1 MKGKNDTMAKRILEN
16 GEIKDKKKINKS
28 RIAGMTLIAL
38 VVTIIVI
45 IILATVGITI
55 GLGSGGIIEKAQ
67 VSKDIVKLSEY
78 ESSIKMV
85 TASEYTKKMSNEKTG
100 KLKKLVKDT
109 LKTEEKWVKDV
120 EDVKDDENKIRVITV
135 ENYIIV
141 AQIWDD
147 GDLDIINS
155 GKDNEEPYPVI
166 SIDQE
171 VVDEN
176 TIKLKVIATV
186 TTTDKT
192 KGIDTVTFIN
202 TGDVVNNYRA
212 GDELTFNVTKSGKY
226 TFEAVTNMGKATKQS
241 VMVKIESAEA
251 DIQIASEP
259 TTSRNTLKT
268 GKLNGVDAGPIEVN
282 IDYGYTKLLKQYKL
296 GEDGTWTNVDSQ
308 NVKLKVT
315 DNMTVYARYFDGE
328 SKEVK
333 LTSYDVAN
341 VDNIAP
347 NAFGITATSTS
358 NSITVNASTID
369 TANKGAKVGI
379 SGVKEYLYRIFRNE
393 SWGEWQSSK
402 QFTDLPEGEYKVQ
415 AKAIDKAGN
424 ETISSNVVTLECKLQ
439 RAEVTFDNNDGSDK
453 KQTVSKVVGTELGEL
468 PTVSREGYEFA
479 GWYTDKTSGTR
490 VTENTVV
497 PETDVTYY
505 ARWTARN
512 DTKYTVIH
520 QQMNL
525 DGTTYTTVDTEEL
538 KGKTDSKVTPDVKS
552 YEGFTAPEKQEV
564 TIKAD
569 GSTSVTYKYTRN
581 KYTLTYNPNGG
592 SVSPTSIKADY
603 DEEITL
609 PTPTRKYT
617 ITYNTNGGS
626 SVTNSTVDYTFN
638 GWYTKASEGDKR
650 TYTKMPAYN
659 ETLYAQWASS
669 GIALPTTNKAG
680 YVLAGWYTDSALT
693 SEVTLSDGKYIPTAN
708 ITLYAKWEEV
718 VITLNPM
725 SFTYDGTEKKPETTV
740 KVGSKTLEKDKDYT
754 VEYKNNINVGT
765 ATVTIT
771 GKGSYEGVT
780 ATTTFKINE
789 KRITIP
795 AGKTLTY
802 NGEEQTGVDSKD
814 EYKFSGTIKATNAGT
829 YSATATLTDT
839 ANTKWSDE
847 TTEAKTISWKIN
859 AKKLSGNVTV
869 SDVED
874 KTYTG
879 SAITPEVEVKDTAR
893 NTVLT
898 KNTDYTISYKNN
910 VNAGTATIT
919 ITGKGN
925 YTGTVEKTF
934 KINGDENPIK
944 VTNKTVYTGST
955 VDLSTLVSDAQGDV
969 TFSIKTNGTTTASTL
984 SGSKL
989 TAGAMSATDDKDQT
1003 VVITAKAAGNGNYN
1017 PGNKEITITVQKY
1030 TATLTWNTTTPNS
1043 VEYGTTGKT
1052 ATATVKVTG
1061 GTAGKLTYTSG
1072 TINVLEIGTNTGA
1085 LTTKKVGSSD
1095 ITAKMTRTS
1104 TVKEASIKKT
1114 ITVTAKKIEIPTGK
1128 TLTYNGSEQIGV
1140 DSKAGYNLSGT
1151 VKATIAGTY
1160 NATASLAD
1168 TNNTQWS
1175 DGSTS
1180 AKNISWKINAKNLS
1194 GNVIISNIAD
1204 QTYTGSEI
1212 TPQPTVTDTA
1222 RNKTLTY
1229 NSDYTLR
1236 YNDNTTVGTATITIT
1251 GKGNYTGTVEKTF
1264 KIVKAIVAVPTQN
1277 GTLTYSGYEQSP
1289 KWNNYNTNLM
1299 TIGGMTTGIDAG
1311 SYNATFALKDKA
1323 NYQWNGGATGDK
1335 TVEWKIVQRENTIA
1349 VAGKT
1354 LTYNGK
1360 GQELVTVANAKGTVY
1375 YSIGTELTSNNYT
1388 TAGSTEIPKATNA
1401 NIEGYKV
1408 YYYCEGN
1415 INNKAKSGS
1424 VISKINKAINPIGIT
1439 NKTVYAG
1446 SVTDLTTAVV
1456 GAQGNVTF
1464 EMVSSGT
1471 TTASTLSGSKLTA
1484 GTMSTTDDNAQ
1495 TVVVKATAEGNN
1507 NYNAGSKNITITVQ
1521 KYSVSL
1527 SWTSSTPSNII
1538 YGTIGRTATV
1548 TATVAGG
1555 TKGKIT
1561 YTSGSTDV
1569 LEIDASTGALT
1580 TKKVGSSE
1588 ITASIERTSTVKP
1601 ATTKKKIAVVQNTN
1615 PITATAKTLTYN
1627 GKDQELISVSNA
1639 QGDVYYSVGTVL
1651 SSSNYK
1657 TAGSTTIPTR
1667 KDANVN
1673 GYVVYYYCEGN
1684 TNYSAKAGSV
1694 TTKINKASLT
1704 ITADNKTM
1712 TYGGTAP
1719 TYTYTGS
1726 GYVNSETASVL
1737 GGTASYTVKNSSGTT
1752 VTVSSTTAAGTYTI
1766 TPSGLSSSNYNITY
1780 KTGTLTI
1787 DRAKTAIASAAN
1799 KTYTGS
1805 EQTGVT
1811 GSGVTWTGTTKAT
1824 DAGTYTATATPDGN
1838 HAWSDGTT
1846 GAKSVSWTMSPKTLT
1861 VPASLAAKTYNGAS
1875 QASGISAPAGS
1886 SIVTA
1891 SSTTSATNVGTY
1903 NIVIQLSST
1912 KNYKWS
1918 DNTTTNKTITWKINA
1933 YNLSNATIASVSAQT
1948 YTGKAITPTPA
1959 VTVPIPSGKTT
1970 TLVSGT
1976 NYTYG
1981 YSANTNAGTATI
1993 TVTGKGNY
2001 TGTKNITFTI
2011 SRAKTAT
2018 ASAANKTYTG
2028 SEQIGVTGSG
2038 VTWTGTT
2045 KATDAGTYT
2054 ATATPDGNHA
2064 WSDGTTGAKSVSWT
2078 MSPKTLTVPASLAA
2092 KTYNGASQASGISA
2106 PAGSSIVTASSTT
2119 SATNVGTYNVVIQLS
2134 STKNYKWSD
2143 NTTANKTITWK
2154 INPKNL
2160 SGNVTVADVA
2170 AIKYTGNPI
2179 TPAPTVKD
2187 NARNVNLT
2195 PNTDYTISHS
2205 NNTNVGTATI
2215 TFTGKG
2221 NYTGTTTKTFTISK
2235 ATNPITVT
2243 AKTLKY
2249 TGSAQSLVTTANAQG
2264 TVYYSVG
2271 TALTSSNY
2279 STAGSTTIPTRTNV
2293 STSGYVVYYYCIGNS
2308 NYNAKSGNV
2317 TVNIAKIPA
2326 KNPTLTDVTVPYD
2339 TKAHAISVSGGSG
2352 GTIYYR
2358 ISSDNST
2365 WENWTTTKPTRTSV
2379 GTTYVQAYVKGD
2391 SNHSNSSATAS
2402 KKITIQTSYWKN
2414 KTKGTYYATTASA
2427 ISAAAANDTL
2437 ELQRNFT
2444 DAGTVSINKTLY
2456 INLNSYT
2463 WTKTTSTITIT
2474 SAGTVYLGADKG
2486 KITTSGAFNL
2496 ITNAGKF
2503 YLGGPNTFSGSLT
2516 RTNASSDYSVVY
2528 NTGTYSQAST
2538 STVITSTGIG
2548 IYNNGGDVSI
2558 QTGTIDANYHA
2569 IKNHAGTLEINGGGV
2584 TITGNKGTDVTWSA
2598 VCNDEGATMTLKSG
2612 TITGSNH
2619 QGISNYG
2626 TCTISGGTVKP
2637 GKASNAITNQS
2648 TGKVTITGG
2657 TISTTTGYAISSSST
2672 QTAAVSVTGGT
2683 ITSSTT
2689 NGTILN
2695 GASGTIT
2702 LSGGT
2707 ITNTNGTTG
2716 TTHSVVKN
2724 TSTGKIL
2731 ISGATVQKQGN
2742 GAIVYNTSTGTIQM
2756 NSGTIKAVTN
2766 AGYGIYSTS
2775 TGAVTMNG
2783 GTISSVNNGIDAK
2796 GNITVTGGTIRA
2808 IVGAIYQRGAGKT
2821 VTIGT
2826 SASTSASSPEIYGS
2840 VQGIY
2845 ATDTNGVTIYCYSG
2859 KIGVSG
2865 STGNPVIN
2873 NNGTTIIGSQVANKT
2888 KSPTIVF
2895 CSNNSDSNTP
2905 VVDTG
2910 TLVYYSGTL
2919 GSVGGRYYKVSSV
2932 SHIPLMFKA
2941 PNFVNETSG
2950 EGAVTYYGG
2959 TNNKN
2964 MSVVINGQTY
2974 YMGPY
2979 NSRTYTK

>member
-1 MKGKNDTMAKRILEN
+1 MKEKNDTMAKRILEN

-55 GLGSGGIIEKAQ
+55 GLGSGGVIEKAE

-78 ESSIKMV
+78 GTTIKMI
-85 TASEYTKKMSNEKTG
+85 TANEYTNKMSNEKTG
-100 KLKKLVKDT
+100 ELKELVKNTLKKD
-109 LKTEEKWVKDV
+109 EKWVKDV
-120 EDVKDDENKIRVITV
+120 EDVKGDENKIKVITV
-135 ENYIIV
+135 EDYIIV

-147 GDLDIINS
+147 GDLDIINA

-166 SIDQE
+166 SIGQE
-171 VVDEN
+171 VLDEN
-176 TIKLKVIATV
+176 TIKLKVIADV

-192 KGIDTVTFIN
+192 KGIDTVTFVN
-202 TGDVVNNYRA
+202 TGDAIKNYNK
-212 GDELTFNVTKSGKY
+212 GDVLTFNVTKSGKY
-226 TFEAVTNMGKATKQS
+226 TFEAVTNMGKTTRQS
-241 VMVKIESAEA
+241 VVVKIKSSEA

-569 GSTSVTYKYTRN
+569 GSTTVTYKYTRN

-592 SVSPTSIKADY
+592 SVSPTNIKADY
-603 DEEITL
+603 DAEITL

-617 ITYNTNGGS
+617 VTYNTNGGS
-626 SVTNSTVDYTFN
+626 SVANSTVDYTFN
-638 GWYTKASEGDKR
+638 GWYTKAAEGEKR

-802 NGEEQTGVDSKD
+802 NGEEQIGVDSKA
-814 EYKFSGTIKATNAGT
+814 EYKLNGTIKATNAGT

-898 KNTDYTISYKNN
+898 KNKDYTISYKNN

-1030 TATLTWNTTTPNS
+1030 TATLSWTSTTPNS
-1043 VEYGTTGKT
+1043 IIYGTTGKT
-1052 ATATVKVTG
+1052 ATATVKVTE
-1061 GTAGKLTYTSG
+1061 GTAGKVTYTSG
-1072 TINVLEIGTNTGA
+1072 TTDVLEIDANTGA
-1085 LTTKKVGSSD
+1085 LTTKKVGSSE
-1095 ITAKMTRTS
+1095 ITAKMARTS
-1104 TVKEASIKKT
+1104 TVKEASVKKT

-1128 TLTYNGSEQIGV
+1128 TLTYNGEEQTGV
-1140 DSKAGYNLSGT
+1140 DSKAEYRLSGT
-1151 VKATIAGTY
+1151 VKATNIGTY
-1160 NATASLAD
+1160 TATATLAD
-1168 TNNTQWS
+1168 ANNTQWS
-1175 DGSTS
+1175 DGSAT
-1180 AKNISWKINAKNLS
+1180 AKTISWKINAKNLS
-1194 GNVIISNIAD
+1194 GNITISNIAD
-1204 QTYTGSEI
+1204 QTYTRSAI

-1222 RNKTLTY
+1222 RNKALTN
-1229 NSDYTLR
+1229 NSDYTLS
-1236 YNDNTTVGTATITIT
+1236 YKDNTTVGTATITIT

-1264 KIVKAIVAVPTQN
+1264 KIVKASVVVPTQN
-1277 GTLTYSGYEQSP
+1277 GTLTYNGSSQSP

-1299 TIGGMTTGIDAG
+1299 TIGGTTSGTNAG
-1311 SYNATFALKDKA
+1311 NYNATFTLKDKT
-1323 NYQWNGGATGDK
+1323 NYQWNGGTTDDK
-1335 TVEWKIVQRENTIA
+1335 TVEWRIGQRENTIS

-1354 LTYNGK
+1354 LTYNGRE
-1360 GQELVTVANAKGTVY
+1360 QVLVTVSSAQGTVY
-1375 YSIGTELTSNNYT
+1375 YSIGTALTSSNYK
-1388 TAGSTEIPKATNA
+1388 TAGSTEMPKATNA
-1401 NIEGYKV
+1401 NTEGYKV
-1408 YYYCEGN
+1408 YYYCEGD
-1415 INNKAKSGS
+1415 INNKAKSGN
-1424 VISKINKAINPIGIT
+1424 VTAKINKATNPMGVT

-1446 SVTDLTTAVV
+1446 SITDLTTAVV

-1464 EMVSSGT
+1464 ELTSSGT
-1471 TTASTLSGSKLTA
+1471 TTASTLSGSNLTA
-1484 GTMSTTDDNAQ
+1484 GTLSTTDDNTQ
-1495 TVVVKATAEGNN
+1495 TVVIKVTAAGND
-1507 NYNAGSKNITITVQ
+1507 NYNEGSKNLTITVQ
-1521 KYSVSL
+1521 KYTAGL
-1527 SWTSSTPSNII
+1527 SWTTTTPSNII
-1538 YGTIGRTATV
+1538 YGTTGKSATV
-1548 TATVAGG
+1548 NVIVAGG

-1588 ITASIERTSTVKP
+1588 ITASIARTSTVKP
-1601 ATTKKKIAVVQNTN
+1601 ATTKKTITVVQNTN
-1615 PITATAKTLTYN
+1615 PITATGKTLTYN
-1627 GKDQELISVSNA
+1627 GKDQELITVSNA

-1651 SSSNYK
+1651 SNSNYQ
-1657 TAGSTTIPTR
+1657 TAGSTTIPTK

-1673 GYVVYYYCEGN
+1673 GYVVYYYCVGN
-1684 TNYSAKAGSV
+1684 KNYSAKAGSV
-1694 TTKINKASLT
+1694 TTKINKANLT

-1712 TYGGTAP
+1712 TYGGAVP
-1719 TYTYTGS
+1719 TYTYTGT
-1726 GYVNSETASVL
+1726 GFVNEETASVL
-1737 GGTASYTVKNSSGTT
+1737 GGTASYTVKNSSGTA
-1752 VTVSSTTAAGTYTI
+1752 VTISKTTNAGTYTI
-1766 TPSGLSSSNYNITY
+1766 TPSGLSSNNYNITY
-1780 KTGTLTI
+1780 KAGTLTI
-1787 DRAKTAIASAAN
+1787 GQETNPITVTN
-1799 KTYTGS
+1799 KTVYTGS
-1805 EQTGVT
+1805 TTDLSTLVSNAQGTITYKVKT
-1811 GSGVTWTGTTKAT
+1811 NGTTTASTLSGSKLT
-1824 DAGTYTATATPDGN
+1824 AGAMSAENDNNQTVVVTVTAGGNTNYASGSKDLTITVQKYTPTLAWTSTTP
-1838 HAWSDGTT
+1838 SSIVYGTT
-1846 GAKSVSWTMSPKTLT
+1846 GRTATVTATVAGGTKGAVTYTSGTTGVLAINASTGALTTKMVGSSEITASIARTSTVKPATTKKTITVVQNTNPITVTNKTVYTGSTTDLSTLVSNAQGTITYKVKTNGTTTASTLSGSKLTAGAMSAENDNNQT
-1861 VPASLAAKTYNGAS
+1861 VVVTVTAGGNTNY
-1875 QASGISAPAGS
+1875 ASGSKDLTITVQKYTPTLAWTSTTPS
-1886 SIVTA
+1886 SIVYG
-1891 SSTTSATNVGTY
+1891 TTG
-1903 NIVIQLSST
+1903 
-1912 KNYKWS
+1912 
-1918 DNTTTNKTITWKINA
+1918 
-1933 YNLSNATIASVSAQT
+1933 
-1948 YTGKAITPTPA
+1948 
-1959 VTVPIPSGKTT
+1959 
-1970 TLVSGT
+1970 
-1976 NYTYG
+1976 
-1981 YSANTNAGTATI
+1981 
-1993 TVTGKGNY
+1993 
-2001 TGTKNITFTI
+2001 
-2011 SRAKTAT
+2011 KTAT
-2018 ASAANKTYTG
+2018 VTATVSGGTKGAVTYT
-2028 SEQIGVTGSG
+2028 S
-2038 VTWTGTT
+2038 
-2045 KATDAGTYT
+2045 
-2054 ATATPDGNHA
+2054 
-2064 WSDGTTGAKSVSWT
+2064 GTTGV
-2078 MSPKTLTVPASLAA
+2078 LTINSSTGALTTAGVGSSTITASIARTTTV
-2092 KTYNGASQASGISA
+2092 K
-2106 PAGSSIVTASSTT
+2106 AGSTA
-2119 SATNVGTYNVVIQLS
+2119 
-2134 STKNYKWSD
+2134 
-2143 NTTANKTITWK
+2143 
-2154 INPKNL
+2154 
-2160 SGNVTVADVA
+2160 
-2170 AIKYTGNPI
+2170 
-2179 TPAPTVKD
+2179 
-2187 NARNVNLT
+2187 R
-2195 PNTDYTISHS
+2195 TISV
-2205 NNTNVGTATI
+2205 T
-2215 TFTGKG
+2215 
-2221 NYTGTTTKTFTISK
+2221 K

-2243 AKTLKY
+2243 GNTLTYNGK
-2249 TGSAQSLVTTANAQG
+2249 AQNLVTTAKAQG
-2264 TVYYSVG
+2264 AVYYSVG
-2271 TALTSSNY
+2271 TSLTSSNY
-2279 STAGSTTIPTRTNV
+2279 TTAGSTTIPTQTSAN
-2293 STSGYVVYYYCIGNS
+2293 TSGYVVYYYCVGNG

-2317 TVNIAKIPA
+2317 TVKIAKA
-2326 KNPTLTDVTVPYD
+2326 ASVNPTLTDVSVPYD

-2358 ISSDNST
+2358 TSTDNST
-2365 WENWTTTKPTRTSV
+2365 WGSWTTTKPTRTSV

-2391 SNHSNSSATAS
+2391 SNHSDTSATAS

-2414 KTKGTYYATTASA
+2414 TTKGTYYATTASA

-2456 INLNSYT
+2456 IDLSSYT

-2474 SAGTVYLGADKG
+2474 SAGMVYLGADKG

-2626 TCTISGGTVKP
+2626 TCTISGGTVKS

-2657 TISTTTGYAISSSST
+2657 TISTTTGYAIRSLST
-2672 QTAAVSVTGGT
+2672 QTAAVSVSGGT
-2683 ITSSTT
+2683 VTSSTT

-2695 GASGTIT
+2695 EASGTVT

-2707 ITNTNGTTG
+2707 ITNTNGTSGSTY
-2716 TTHSVVKN
+2716 SVVKN
-2724 TSTGKIL
+2724 ISTGRIL

-2775 TGAVTMNG
+2775 TGAVTMSG
-2783 GTISSVNNGIDAK
+2783 GTISSVSNGIDAK
-2796 GNITVTGGTIRA
+2796 GNITVRGGTIRA
-2808 IVGAIYQRGAGKT
+2808 TVGAIYQRGAGKT

-2826 SASTSASSPEIYGS
+2826 SASTSASSPEIYGT

-2859 KIGVSG
+2859 KIGVGG

-2910 TLVYYSGTL
+2910 TLVYYSGTI
-2919 GSVGGRYYKVSSV
+2919 GSVGGKYYGVSSV
-2932 SHIPLMFKA
+2932 RHIPLMFKSS
-2941 PNFVNETSG
+2941 NFVNETSG
-2950 EGAVTYYGG
+2950 ECNVTYYGG

-2964 MSVVINGQTY
+2964 MSVAINGQTY

-2979 NSRTYTK
+2979 NSLTYTK

>member
-55 GLGSGGIIEKAQ
+55 GLGSGGVIEKAE

-78 ESSIKMV
+78 GTTIKMI
-85 TASEYTKKMSNEKTG
+85 TANEYTNKMSNEKTG
-100 KLKKLVKDT
+100 ELKELVKNTLKKD
-109 LKTEEKWVKDV
+109 EKWVKDV
-120 EDVKDDENKIRVITV
+120 EDVKGDENKIKVITV
-135 ENYIIV
+135 EDYIIV

-147 GDLDIINS
+147 GDLDIINA

-166 SIDQE
+166 SIGQE

-176 TIKLKVIATV
+176 TIKLKVIADV

-192 KGIDTVTFIN
+192 KGIDTVTFVN
-202 TGDVVNNYRA
+202 TGDAIKNYNK
-212 GDELTFNVTKSGKY
+212 GDVLTFNVTKSGKY
-226 TFEAVTNMGKATKQS
+226 TFEAVTNMGKTTRQS
-241 VMVKIESAEA
+241 VVVKIKSSEA

-479 GWYTDKTSGTR
+479 GWYTDKTSGTK

-569 GSTSVTYKYTRN
+569 GSTTVTYKYTRN

-592 SVSPTSIKADY
+592 SVSPKSIKADY
-603 DEEITL
+603 DAEITL

-898 KNTDYTISYKNN
+898 KNKDYTISYKNN

-1030 TATLTWNTTTPNS
+1030 TATLSWTSTTPNS
-1043 VEYGTTGKT
+1043 IIYGTTGKT
-1052 ATATVKVTG
+1052 ATATVKVTE
-1061 GTAGKLTYTSG
+1061 GTAGKVTYTSG
-1072 TINVLEIGTNTGA
+1072 TTDVLEIDANTGA
-1085 LTTKKVGSSD
+1085 LTTKKVGSSE
-1095 ITAKMTRTS
+1095 ITAKMARTS
-1104 TVKEASIKKT
+1104 TIKEASVKKT

-1128 TLTYNGSEQIGV
+1128 TLTYNGEEQTGV
-1140 DSKAGYNLSGT
+1140 DSKAEYRLSGT
-1151 VKATIAGTY
+1151 VKATNIGTY
-1160 NATASLAD
+1160 TATATLAD
-1168 TNNTQWS
+1168 ANNTQWS
-1175 DGSTS
+1175 DES
-1180 AKNISWKINAKNLS
+1180 ATAKTISWKINAKNLS
-1194 GNVIISNIAD
+1194 GNITISNIAD
-1204 QTYTGSEI
+1204 QTYTRSAI

-1222 RNKTLTY
+1222 RNKALTN
-1229 NSDYTLR
+1229 NSDYTLS
-1236 YNDNTTVGTATITIT
+1236 YKDNTTVGTATITIT

-1264 KIVKAIVAVPTQN
+1264 KIVKASVVVPTQN

-1299 TIGGMTTGIDAG
+1299 TIGGTTSGTNAG
-1311 SYNATFALKDKA
+1311 SYNATFTLKDKT
-1323 NYQWNGGATGDK
+1323 NYQWNGGATDDK
-1335 TVEWKIVQRENTIA
+1335 TVEWRIGQRENTIS

-1360 GQELVTVANAKGTVY
+1360 EQVLVTVSSAQGTVY
-1375 YSIGTELTSNNYT
+1375 YSIGIALTSSNYK
-1388 TAGSTEIPKATNA
+1388 TAGSTEMPKATNA
-1401 NIEGYKV
+1401 NTEGYKV
-1408 YYYCEGN
+1408 YYYCEGD
-1415 INNKAKSGS
+1415 INNKAKSGN
-1424 VISKINKAINPIGIT
+1424 VITKINKASNPMGVT

-1446 SVTDLTTAVV
+1446 SITDLTTAVV

-1464 EMVSSGT
+1464 ELTSSGT
-1471 TTASTLSGSKLTA
+1471 TTASTLSGSNLTA
-1484 GTMSTTDDNAQ
+1484 GTLSTTDDNTQ
-1495 TVVVKATAEGNN
+1495 TVVIKVTAAGND
-1507 NYNAGSKNITITVQ
+1507 NYNEGSKNLTITVQ
-1521 KYSVSL
+1521 KYTAGL
-1527 SWTSSTPSNII
+1527 SWTTTTPSNII
-1538 YGTIGRTATV
+1538 YGTTGKSATV
-1548 TATVAGG
+1548 NVIVAGG

-1651 SSSNYK
+1651 SSNNYT

-1673 GYVVYYYCEGN
+1673 GYVVYYYCVGN
-1684 TNYSAKAGSV
+1684 GNYSAKSGNV
-1694 TTKINKASLT
+1694 TTKINKANLT
-1704 ITADNKTM
+1704 ITAANKTM
-1712 TYGGTAP
+1712 TYGGTVP
-1719 TYTYTGS
+1719 TYTYTGT
-1726 GYVNSETASVL
+1726 GFVNGETASVL
-1737 GGTASYTVKNSSGTT
+1737 GGTASYTVKNSSGTAIT
-1752 VTVSSTTAAGTYTI
+1752 ISKTTNAGTYTI
-1766 TPSGLSSSNYNITY
+1766 TPSGLSSNNYNITY
-1780 KTGTLTI
+1780 KAGTLTI
-1787 DRAKTAIASAAN
+1787 GQENGYVTLDANKSVAYGTASTTFAVKTNHGGTISVSDDNSTATSAISGTTVTISNLNTLSAGTTVKVTVKVAATTNYKAASA
-1799 KTYTGS
+1799 TF
-1805 EQTGVT
+1805 
-1811 GSGVTWTGTTKAT
+1811 
-1824 DAGTYTATATPDGN
+1824 
-1838 HAWSDGTT
+1838 
-1846 GAKSVSWTMSPKTLT
+1846 TLT
-1861 VPASLAAKTYNGAS
+1861 
-1875 QASGISAPAGS
+1875 
-1886 SIVTA
+1886 IV
-1891 SSTTSATNVGTY
+1891 
-1903 NIVIQLSST
+1903 
-1912 KNYKWS
+1912 
-1918 DNTTTNKTITWKINA
+1918 
-1933 YNLSNATIASVSAQT
+1933 
-1948 YTGKAITPTPA
+1948 
-1959 VTVPIPSGKTT
+1959 
-1970 TLVSGT
+1970 
-1976 NYTYG
+1976 
-1981 YSANTNAGTATI
+1981 
-1993 TVTGKGNY
+1993 
-2001 TGTKNITFTI
+2001 
-2011 SRAKTAT
+2011 
-2018 ASAANKTYTG
+2018 
-2028 SEQIGVTGSG
+2028 
-2038 VTWTGTT
+2038 
-2045 KATDAGTYT
+2045 
-2054 ATATPDGNHA
+2054 
-2064 WSDGTTGAKSVSWT
+2064 
-2078 MSPKTLTVPASLAA
+2078 
-2092 KTYNGASQASGISA
+2092 
-2106 PAGSSIVTASSTT
+2106 
-2119 SATNVGTYNVVIQLS
+2119 
-2134 STKNYKWSD
+2134 
-2143 NTTANKTITWK
+2143 
-2154 INPKNL
+2154 
-2160 SGNVTVADVA
+2160 
-2170 AIKYTGNPI
+2170 
-2179 TPAPTVKD
+2179 
-2187 NARNVNLT
+2187 
-2195 PNTDYTISHS
+2195 
-2205 NNTNVGTATI
+2205 
-2215 TFTGKG
+2215 
-2221 NYTGTTTKTFTISK
+2221 K

-2243 AKTLKY
+2243 GNTLTYNGK
-2249 TGSAQSLVTTANAQG
+2249 AQNLVTTAKAQG
-2264 TVYYSVG
+2264 AVYYSVG
-2271 TALTSSNY
+2271 TSLTSSNY
-2279 STAGSTTIPTRTNV
+2279 TTAGSTTIPTQTSAN
-2293 STSGYVVYYYCIGNS
+2293 TSGYVVYYYCVGNG

-2317 TVNIAKIPA
+2317 TVKIAKDA
-2326 KNPTLTDVTVPYD
+2326 SVNPTLTDVSVPYD

-2365 WENWTTTKPTRTSV
+2365 WGSWTTTKPTRTSV

-2391 SNHSNSSATAS
+2391 SNHSDTSATAS

-2414 KTKGTYYATTASA
+2414 TTKGTYYATTASA

-2456 INLNSYT
+2456 IDLSSYT

-2474 SAGTVYLGADKG
+2474 SAGMVYLGADKG
-2486 KITTSGAFNL
+2486 KITTSGTFNL

-2569 IKNHAGTLEINGGGV
+2569 IKNHAGTLTIDGGGV
-2584 TITGNKGTDVTWSA
+2584 TITGNKKTDVTWSA

-2626 TCTISGGTVKP
+2626 TCTISGGTVKS

-2657 TISTTTGYAISSSST
+2657 TISTTTGYAIRSLST
-2672 QTAAVSVTGGT
+2672 QTTAVLVSRGT
-2683 ITSSTT
+2683 VTSSTT

-2695 GASGTIT
+2695 EASGTVT

-2707 ITNTNGTTG
+2707 IENTNLNQEG
-2716 TTHSVVKN
+2716 VVPTIRN
-2724 TSTGKIL
+2724 TSTGKIK
-2731 ISGATVQKQGN
+2731 IDGATVKTG
-2742 GAIVYNTSTGTIQM
+2742 GYGVYNTGAGAVELSSGSIGYSGSTAKYIGNVGIYTTGTGKITMSGGSITSMQYGI
-2756 NSGTIKAVTN
+2756 NSKGNAITISKGTISAKFTGVKMLGSSLVISGQSSTTTIESGDIGVSATQNVNITITGGSIKGTN
-2766 AGYGIYSTS
+2766 YGIQRNTVISGNT
-2775 TGAVTMNG
+2775 TLGTLNI
-2783 GTISSVNNGIDAK
+2783 GTISSTSENNPLIYGGTAIQSNTAVNCYSGLVSGAGLCIT
-2796 GNITVTGGTIRA
+2796 GSTITVGGATTNKTNSPTIILRGNASSTKPVISTSGGITYYSGRIGATGGTY
-2808 IVGAIYQRGAGKT
+2808 VKVDDDTKT
-2821 VTIGT
+2821 PIMFKCFGWTNKSKSSISYNSMPAANAPTIT
-2826 SASTSASSPEIYGS
+2826 
-2840 VQGIY
+2840 V
-2845 ATDTNGVTIYCYSG
+2845 
-2859 KIGVSG
+2859 
-2865 STGNPVIN
+2865 
-2873 NNGTTIIGSQVANKT
+2873 NGTK
-2888 KSPTIVF
+2888 
-2895 CSNNSDSNTP
+2895 
-2905 VVDTG
+2905 
-2910 TLVYYSGTL
+2910 YSMT
-2919 GSVGGRYYKVSSV
+2919 
-2932 SHIPLMFKA
+2932 
-2941 PNFVNETSG
+2941 
-2950 EGAVTYYGG
+2950 
-2959 TNNKN
+2959 
-2964 MSVVINGQTY
+2964 
-2974 YMGPY
+2974 PY
-2979 NSRTYTK
+2979 NSLTYTK

>member
-1 MKGKNDTMAKRILEN
+1 MKEKNDTMAKRILEN

-55 GLGSGGIIEKAQ
+55 GLGSGGVIEKAE

-78 ESSIKMV
+78 GTTIKMI
-85 TASEYTKKMSNEKTG
+85 TANEYTNKMSNEKTG
-100 KLKKLVKDT
+100 ELKTLVKNTLKKD
-109 LKTEEKWVKDV
+109 EKWVKDV
-120 EDVKDDENKIRVITV
+120 EDVKDDENKIKVITV
-135 ENYIIV
+135 EDYIII

-147 GDLDIINS
+147 GDLDIINA

-166 SIDQE
+166 SIGQE

-176 TIKLKVIATV
+176 TIKLKVIADV

-192 KGIDTVTFIN
+192 KGIDTVTFVNTGDAIKNYN
-202 TGDVVNNYRA
+202 TGDV
-212 GDELTFNVTKSGKY
+212 LTFNVTKSGKY
-226 TFEAVTNMGKATKQS
+226 TFEAVTNMGKTTRQS
-241 VMVKIESAEA
+241 VVVKIKSSEA

-268 GKLNGVDAGPIEVN
+268 GKLNGVDAGPIEVS

-439 RAEVTFDNNDGSDK
+439 RAEVTFDNNDGSNK

-468 PTVSREGYEFA
+468 PTVSREGYDFA
-479 GWYTDKTSGTR
+479 GWYTDKTSGTK

-569 GSTSVTYKYTRN
+569 GSTTVTYKYTRN

-592 SVSPTSIKADY
+592 SVSPTNIKADY
-603 DEEITL
+603 DAEITL

-638 GWYTKASEGDKR
+638 GWYTKTSEGDKR

-740 KVGSKTLEKDKDYT
+740 KVGSKILEKDKDYT

-771 GKGSYEGVT
+771 GKGTYNGVT

-802 NGEEQTGVDSKD
+802 NGEEQTGVDSTD
-814 EYKFSGTIKATNAGT
+814 EYKFSGTIKAINAGT

-839 ANTKWSDE
+839 ANTKWSDG

-859 AKKLSGNVTV
+859 AKNLSGNVTV

-989 TAGAMSATDDKDQT
+989 TVGAMSTTDDKDQT

-1030 TATLTWNTTTPNS
+1030 TATLTWNSTTPNS
-1043 VEYGTTGKT
+1043 IIYGTTGKT
-1052 ATATVKVTG
+1052 ATATVKVTE
-1061 GTAGKLTYTSG
+1061 GTAGKVTYTSG
-1072 TINVLEIGTNTGA
+1072 TTDVLEIDANTGA
-1085 LTTKKVGSSD
+1085 LTTKKVGSSE
-1095 ITAKMTRTS
+1095 ITAKMARTS

-1128 TLTYNGSEQIGV
+1128 TLTYNGEEQTGV
-1140 DSKAGYNLSGT
+1140 DSKAEYRLSGT
-1151 VKATIAGTY
+1151 VKATNIGTY
-1160 NATASLAD
+1160 TATATLAD
-1168 TNNTQWS
+1168 ANNTQWS
-1175 DGSTS
+1175 DGSTT
-1180 AKNISWKINAKNLS
+1180 AKTISWKINAKNLS
-1194 GNVIISNIAD
+1194 GNITISNIAD
-1204 QTYTGSEI
+1204 QTYTGSAI

-1222 RNKTLTY
+1222 RNKALTN
-1229 NSDYTLR
+1229 NSDYTLS
-1236 YNDNTTVGTATITIT
+1236 YKDNTTVGTATITIT

-1264 KIVKAIVAVPTQN
+1264 KIVKASVVVPTQN
-1277 GTLTYSGYEQSP
+1277 GTLTYNRSSQSP

-1299 TIGGMTTGIDAG
+1299 TIGGTTSGTNAG
-1311 SYNATFALKDKA
+1311 SYNATFTLKDKT
-1323 NYQWNGGATGDK
+1323 NYQWNGGTTDDK
-1335 TVEWKIVQRENTIA
+1335 TVEWRIGQRENTIS

-1360 GQELVTVANAKGTVY
+1360 EQVLVTVSSAQGTVY
-1375 YSIGTELTSNNYT
+1375 YSIGTALTSSNYK
-1388 TAGSTEIPKATNA
+1388 TAGSTEMPKATNA
-1401 NIEGYKV
+1401 NTEGYKV
-1408 YYYCEGN
+1408 YYYCEGD
-1415 INNKAKSGS
+1415 INNKAKSGN
-1424 VISKINKAINPIGIT
+1424 VTAKINKATNPMGVT

-1446 SVTDLTTAVV
+1446 SITDLTTAVV

-1464 EMVSSGT
+1464 ELTSSGT
-1471 TTASTLSGSKLTA
+1471 TTASTLSGSNLTA
-1484 GTMSTTDDNAQ
+1484 GTLSTTDDNTQ
-1495 TVVVKATAEGNN
+1495 TVVIKVTAAGND
-1507 NYNAGSKNITITVQ
+1507 NYNEGSKNLTITVQ
-1521 KYSVSL
+1521 KYTAGL
-1527 SWTSSTPSNII
+1527 SWTTTTPSNII
-1538 YGTIGRTATV
+1538 YGTTGKSATV
-1548 TATVAGG
+1548 NVIVAGG

-1588 ITASIERTSTVKP
+1588 ITARIERTSTVKP

-1651 SSSNYK
+1651 SSNNYK

-1673 GYVVYYYCEGN
+1673 GYGVYYYCEGN

-1737 GGTASYTVKNSSGTT
+1737 GGTASYTVKNSSGTA
-1752 VTVSSTTAAGTYTI
+1752 VTVNSTTAAGTYTI

-1780 KTGTLTI
+1780 KAGTLTI
-1787 DRAKTAIASAAN
+1787 DRAKTAIVSAAN

-1861 VPASLAAKTYNGAS
+1861 VPAS
-1875 QASGISAPAGS
+1875 P
-1886 SIVTA
+1886 
-1891 SSTTSATNVGTY
+1891 
-1903 NIVIQLSST
+1903 
-1912 KNYKWS
+1912 
-1918 DNTTTNKTITWKINA
+1918 
-1933 YNLSNATIASVSAQT
+1933 
-1948 YTGKAITPTPA
+1948 
-1959 VTVPIPSGKTT
+1959 
-1970 TLVSGT
+1970 
-1976 NYTYG
+1976 
-1981 YSANTNAGTATI
+1981 
-1993 TVTGKGNY
+1993 
-2001 TGTKNITFTI
+2001 
-2011 SRAKTAT
+2011 
-2018 ASAANKTYTG
+2018 
-2028 SEQIGVTGSG
+2028 
-2038 VTWTGTT
+2038 
-2045 KATDAGTYT
+2045 
-2054 ATATPDGNHA
+2054 
-2064 WSDGTTGAKSVSWT
+2064 
-2078 MSPKTLTVPASLAA
+2078 AA

-2170 AIKYTGNPI
+2170 AITYTGNPI

-2195 PNTDYTISHS
+2195 PNTDYTISYS

-2326 KNPTLTDVTVPYD
+2326 VNPTLTDVTVPYD

-2358 ISSDNST
+2358 ISTDNST
-2365 WENWTTTKPTRTSV
+2365 WGSWTTTKPTRTSV
-2379 GTTYVQAYVKGD
+2379 GTTYVQGD
-2391 SNHSNSSATAS
+2391 SNHSDTSATAS

-2414 KTKGTYYATTASA
+2414 TTKGTYYATTASA

-2528 NTGTYSQAST
+2528 NTGTYSQASA
-2538 STVITSTGIG
+2538 STAIISTGIG

-2598 VCNDEGATMTLKSG
+2598 VCNDEGATMTHKSG

-2626 TCTISGGTVKP
+2626 TCTISGGTVKS
-2637 GKASNAITNQS
+2637 GKASNAITNNS

-2657 TISTTTGYAISSSST
+2657 TISTTTNYAISSSST
-2672 QTAAVSVTGGT
+2672 QTAAVSVSGGT

-2707 ITNTNGTTG
+2707 IENTNLNQEGGVPTIR
-2716 TTHSVVKN
+2716 N
-2724 TSTGKIL
+2724 TSTGKIT
-2731 ISGATVQKQGN
+2731 INGATVKTTGY
-2742 GAIVYNTSTGTIQM
+2742 GVYNTGAGAVELSSGSIGYTGSTPRNMGQIGIYTTGTGKITMSGGSITSMDYGINSKGNSITISKGTISAKSTGVKMLGSSLVISGQSSTTTIE
-2756 NSGTIKAVTN
+2756 SGDIGVSATKNVNITITGGSIKGTN
-2766 AGYGIYSTS
+2766 YGIQRNTQLSENT
-2775 TGAVTMNG
+2775 TIGTLNI
-2783 GTISSVNNGIDAK
+2783 GTISSTSENNPLIYGGTAIQSITAVNCYSGLVSGSGLCIT
-2796 GNITVTGGTIRA
+2796 GSTITVGGATTNKTNSPTIILRGNASSTKPVISTSGGITYYSGRIGATGGTY
-2808 IVGAIYQRGAGKT
+2808 VKVDDDTKT
-2821 VTIGT
+2821 PIMFKCFGWTNKSKSSISYNSMPAANAPTIT
-2826 SASTSASSPEIYGS
+2826 
-2840 VQGIY
+2840 V
-2845 ATDTNGVTIYCYSG
+2845 
-2859 KIGVSG
+2859 
-2865 STGNPVIN
+2865 
-2873 NNGTTIIGSQVANKT
+2873 NGTK
-2888 KSPTIVF
+2888 
-2895 CSNNSDSNTP
+2895 
-2905 VVDTG
+2905 
-2910 TLVYYSGTL
+2910 YSMT
-2919 GSVGGRYYKVSSV
+2919 
-2932 SHIPLMFKA
+2932 
-2941 PNFVNETSG
+2941 
-2950 EGAVTYYGG
+2950 
-2959 TNNKN
+2959 
-2964 MSVVINGQTY
+2964 
-2974 YMGPY
+2974 PY
-2979 NSRTYTK
+2979 NSLKYTK

>member
-1 MKGKNDTMAKRILEN
+1 
-16 GEIKDKKKINKS
+16 
-28 RIAGMTLIAL
+28 
-38 VVTIIVI
+38 
-45 IILATVGITI
+45 
-55 GLGSGGIIEKAQ
+55 
-67 VSKDIVKLSEY
+67 
-78 ESSIKMV
+78 
-85 TASEYTKKMSNEKTG
+85 
-100 KLKKLVKDT
+100 
-109 LKTEEKWVKDV
+109 
-120 EDVKDDENKIRVITV
+120 
-135 ENYIIV
+135 
-141 AQIWDD
+141 
-147 GDLDIINS
+147 
-155 GKDNEEPYPVI
+155 
-166 SIDQE
+166 
-171 VVDEN
+171 
-176 TIKLKVIATV
+176 
-186 TTTDKT
+186 
-192 KGIDTVTFIN
+192 
-202 TGDVVNNYRA
+202 
-212 GDELTFNVTKSGKY
+212 
-226 TFEAVTNMGKATKQS
+226 MGKTTRQS
-241 VMVKIESAEA
+241 VVVKIKSSEA

-268 GKLNGVDAGPIEVN
+268 GKLNGVDAGPIEVS

-468 PTVSREGYEFA
+468 PTVSREGYDFA
-479 GWYTDKTSGTR
+479 GWYTDKTSGTK

-569 GSTSVTYKYTRN
+569 GSTTVTYKYTRN

-718 VITLNPM
+718 VITLNPI

-740 KVGSKTLEKDKDYT
+740 KVGSKILEKDKDYT

-771 GKGSYEGVT
+771 GKGSYNGVT

-802 NGEEQTGVDSKD
+802 NGEEQTGVDSKA
-814 EYKFSGTIKATNAGT
+814 EYKLNGTIKATNAKT

-839 ANTKWSDE
+839 ANTKWSDG

-859 AKKLSGNVTV
+859 AKNLSGNVTV

-1030 TATLTWNTTTPNS
+1030 TATLTWNSTTPNS
-1043 VEYGTTGKT
+1043 IIYGTTGKT
-1052 ATATVKVTG
+1052 ATATVKVTE
-1061 GTAGKLTYTSG
+1061 GTAGKVTYTSG
-1072 TINVLEIGTNTGA
+1072 TTDVLEIDANTGT
-1085 LTTKKVGSSD
+1085 LTTKKVGSSE
-1095 ITAKMTRTS
+1095 ITAKMARTS

-1128 TLTYNGSEQIGV
+1128 TLTYNGEEQTGV
-1140 DSKAGYNLSGT
+1140 DSKAEYRLSGT
-1151 VKATIAGTY
+1151 VKATNIGTY
-1160 NATASLAD
+1160 TATATLAD
-1168 TNNTQWS
+1168 ANNTQWS
-1175 DGSTS
+1175 DGSTT
-1180 AKNISWKINAKNLS
+1180 AKTISWKINAKNLS
-1194 GNVIISNIAD
+1194 GNVTISNIAD
-1204 QTYTGSEI
+1204 QTYTGSAI

-1222 RNKTLTY
+1222 RNKALTN
-1229 NSDYTLR
+1229 NSDYTLS
-1236 YNDNTTVGTATITIT
+1236 YKDNTTVGTATITIT

-1264 KIVKAIVAVPTQN
+1264 KIVKASVVVPTQN
-1277 GTLTYSGYEQSP
+1277 GTLTYNRYSQSP

-1299 TIGGMTTGIDAG
+1299 TIGGTTSGTNAG
-1311 SYNATFALKDKA
+1311 NYNATFTLKDKT
-1323 NYQWNGGATGDK
+1323 NYQWNGGTTDDK
-1335 TVEWKIVQRENTIA
+1335 TVEWRIGQRENTIS

-1360 GQELVTVANAKGTVY
+1360 EQVLVTVSSAQETVY
-1375 YSIGTELTSNNYT
+1375 YSIGTELTSSNYK
-1388 TAGSTEIPKATNA
+1388 TAGSTEMPKATDA
-1401 NIEGYKV
+1401 NTEGYKV
-1408 YYYCEGN
+1408 YYYCEGD
-1415 INNKAKSGS
+1415 INNKAKSGN
-1424 VISKINKAINPIGIT
+1424 VITKINKASNPMGVT

-1446 SVTDLTTAVV
+1446 SITDLTTAVV

-1464 EMVSSGT
+1464 ELTSSGT
-1471 TTASTLSGSKLTA
+1471 TTASTLSGSNLTA
-1484 GTMSTTDDNAQ
+1484 GTLSTTDDNTQ
-1495 TVVVKATAEGNN
+1495 TVVIKVTAAGND
-1507 NYNAGSKNITITVQ
+1507 NYNEGSKNLTITVQ
-1521 KYSVSL
+1521 KYTAGL
-1527 SWTSSTPSNII
+1527 SWTTTTPSNII
-1538 YGTIGRTATV
+1538 YGTTGKSATV
-1548 TATVAGG
+1548 NVIVAGG

-1588 ITASIERTSTVKP
+1588 ITARIERTSTVKP

-1615 PITATAKTLTYN
+1615 PITAIAKTLTYN

-1651 SSSNYK
+1651 SSNNYK

-1673 GYVVYYYCEGN
+1673 GYGVYYYCEGN

-1694 TTKINKASLT
+1694 TTKINKANLT

-1737 GGTASYTVKNSSGTT
+1737 GGTASYTVKNSSGTA
-1752 VTVSSTTAAGTYTI
+1752 VTVNSTIAAGTYTI

-1861 VPASLAAKTYNGAS
+1861 VPASPAAKTYNGAS

-1903 NIVIQLSST
+1903 NVVIQLSST

-1981 YSANTNAGTATI
+1981 YSANTNVGTATI

-2028 SEQIGVTGSG
+2028 SEQTGVTGSG

-2078 MSPKTLTVPASLAA
+2078 MSPKTLTVPASPAA

-2143 NTTANKTITWK
+2143 NTTTNKTITWK

-2279 STAGSTTIPTRTNV
+2279 STAGSTTIPTRTAANE
-2293 STSGYVVYYYCIGNS
+2293 SGYVVYYYCVGNG
-2308 NYNAKSGNV
+2308 NYNAKSGRV
-2317 TVNIAKIPA
+2317 TVKIAKIPA
-2326 KNPTLTDVTVPYD
+2326 INPTLTDVTVPYD

-2358 ISSDNST
+2358 TSTDNST
-2365 WENWTTTKPTRTSV
+2365 WENWTTTKPTRTEV

-2391 SNHSNSSATAS
+2391 SNHSDTSATAS

-2444 DAGTVSINKTLY
+2444 DAGTVSINKTLN

-2496 ITNAGKF
+2496 ITNAGKLE
-2503 YLGGPNTFSGSLT
+2503 LGGKNSFSGSLEN
-2516 RTNASSDYSVVY
+2516 TNTSSSYYVVK
-2528 NTGTYSQAST
+2528 NTGTIGQRSGAIKAS
-2538 STVITSTGIG
+2538 GIG
-2548 IYNNGGDVSI
+2548 IYNDGGTVEISS
-2558 QTGTIDANYHA
+2558 GTIDANYHA
-2569 IKNHAGTLEINGGGV
+2569 IKNHSGTTNISAG
-2584 TITGNKGTDVTWSA
+2584 TITGNKGTGVEWSA
-2598 VCNDEGATMTLKSG
+2598 VCNDADGILNVSGGAT
-2612 TITGSNH
+2612 IQGSNH

-2626 TCTISGGTVKP
+2626 TCTIGGGTVKS

-2657 TISTTTGYAISSSST
+2657 TISTTTGYAIKSLST
-2672 QTAAVSVTGGT
+2672 QTAAVAISGGT
-2683 ITSSTT
+2683 VTSSTT
-2689 NGTILN
+2689 NGTISN
-2695 GASGTIT
+2695 EASGTVT

-2707 ITNTNGTTG
+2707 IENTNLNQGG
-2716 TTHSVVKN
+2716 VVPTIRN
-2724 TSTGKIL
+2724 TSTGKIT
-2731 ISGATVQKQGN
+2731 INGATVKTG
-2742 GAIVYNTSTGTIQM
+2742 GYGVYNTGAGAVELSSGSIGYSGSTPKYMGNVGIYTTGTGKITM
-2756 NSGTIKAVTN
+2756 SGGSITSMED
-2766 AGYGIYSTS
+2766 GIYSKGNSITISKGTISAKNIGVKMLGSSLVISGQSSTTTIVSGDIGVSATQNVNITITGGSIKGANYGIQRNTS
-2775 TGAVTMNG
+2775 ISGNTTSGTLNI
-2783 GTISSVNNGIDAK
+2783 GTISSTSENNPLIYGGTAIHSITAVNCYSGLVSGAGLCIT
-2796 GNITVTGGTIRA
+2796 GSTITVGGATTNKTNSPTIILRENASSTKPVISTSGGITYYSGRIGATGGTY
-2808 IVGAIYQRGAGKT
+2808 VKVDDDTKT
-2821 VTIGT
+2821 PIMFKCFGWTNKSKSSISYNSMPAANAPTIT
-2826 SASTSASSPEIYGS
+2826 
-2840 VQGIY
+2840 V
-2845 ATDTNGVTIYCYSG
+2845 
-2859 KIGVSG
+2859 
-2865 STGNPVIN
+2865 
-2873 NNGTTIIGSQVANKT
+2873 NGTK
-2888 KSPTIVF
+2888 
-2895 CSNNSDSNTP
+2895 
-2905 VVDTG
+2905 
-2910 TLVYYSGTL
+2910 YSMT
-2919 GSVGGRYYKVSSV
+2919 
-2932 SHIPLMFKA
+2932 
-2941 PNFVNETSG
+2941 
-2950 EGAVTYYGG
+2950 
-2959 TNNKN
+2959 
-2964 MSVVINGQTY
+2964 
-2974 YMGPY
+2974 PY
-2979 NSRTYTK
+2979 NSLKYTK

>member
-55 GLGSGGIIEKAQ
+55 GLGSGGVIEKAE

-78 ESSIKMV
+78 GTTIKMI
-85 TASEYTKKMSNEKTG
+85 TANEYTNKMSNEKTG
-100 KLKKLVKDT
+100 ELKELVKNTLKKD
-109 LKTEEKWVKDV
+109 EKWVKDV
-120 EDVKDDENKIRVITV
+120 EDVKGDENKIKVITV
-135 ENYIIV
+135 EDYIIV

-147 GDLDIINS
+147 GDLDIINA

-166 SIDQE
+166 SIGQE

-176 TIKLKVIATV
+176 TIKLKVIADV

-192 KGIDTVTFIN
+192 KGIDTVTFVN
-202 TGDVVNNYRA
+202 TGDAIKNYNK
-212 GDELTFNVTKSGKY
+212 GDVLTFNVTKSGKY
-226 TFEAVTNMGKATKQS
+226 TFEAVTNMGKTTRQS
-241 VMVKIESAEA
+241 VVVKIKSSEA

-268 GKLNGVDAGPIEVN
+268 GKLNGVDAGPIEVS

-468 PTVSREGYEFA
+468 PTVSREGYDFA
-479 GWYTDKTSGTR
+479 GWYTDKTSGTK

-569 GSTSVTYKYTRN
+569 GSTTVTYKYTRN

-603 DEEITL
+603 DAEITL

-718 VITLNPM
+718 VITLNPI

-771 GKGSYEGVT
+771 GKGSYNGVT

-934 KINGDENPIK
+934 KINGDANPIK

-989 TAGAMSATDDKDQT
+989 TAGAMSTTDDKDQT

-1017 PGNKEITITVQKY
+1017 PGNKDITITVQKY
-1030 TATLTWNTTTPNS
+1030 TATLSWTSTTPDGII
-1043 VEYGTTGKT
+1043 YGTTGKT
-1052 ATATVKVTG
+1052 ATATVKVTE
-1061 GTAGKLTYTSG
+1061 GTAGKVTYTSG
-1072 TINVLEIGTNTGA
+1072 STDVLEIDANTGA
-1085 LTTKKVGSSD
+1085 LTTKKVGSSE
-1095 ITAKMTRTS
+1095 ITAKMARTS
-1104 TVKEASIKKT
+1104 TVKEASVKKT

-1128 TLTYNGSEQIGV
+1128 TLTYNGEEQTGV
-1140 DSKAGYNLSGT
+1140 DSKAEYRLSGT
-1151 VKATIAGTY
+1151 VKATNIGTY
-1160 NATASLAD
+1160 TATATLAD
-1168 TNNTQWS
+1168 ANNTQWS
-1175 DGSTS
+1175 DES
-1180 AKNISWKINAKNLS
+1180 ATAKTISWKINAKNLS
-1194 GNVIISNIAD
+1194 GNITISNIAD
-1204 QTYTGSEI
+1204 QTYTRSAI

-1222 RNKTLTY
+1222 RNKALTN
-1229 NSDYTLR
+1229 NSDYTLS
-1236 YNDNTTVGTATITIT
+1236 YKDNTTVGTATITIT

-1264 KIVKAIVAVPTQN
+1264 KIVKASVVVPTQN
-1277 GTLTYSGYEQSP
+1277 GTLTYNGSSQSP

-1299 TIGGMTTGIDAG
+1299 TIGGTTSGTNAG
-1311 SYNATFALKDKA
+1311 NYNATFTLKDKT
-1323 NYQWNGGATGDK
+1323 NYQWNGGATDDK
-1335 TVEWKIVQRENTIA
+1335 TVEWRIGQRENTIS

-1360 GQELVTVANAKGTVY
+1360 EQVLVTVSSAQGTVY
-1375 YSIGTELTSNNYT
+1375 YSIGTALTSSNYK
-1388 TAGSTEIPKATNA
+1388 TAGSTEMPKATNA
-1401 NIEGYKV
+1401 NTEGYKV
-1408 YYYCEGN
+1408 YYYCEGD
-1415 INNKAKSGS
+1415 INNKAKSGN
-1424 VISKINKAINPIGIT
+1424 VTARINKATNPMGVT

-1446 SVTDLTTAVV
+1446 SITDLTTAVV

-1464 EMVSSGT
+1464 ELTSSGT
-1471 TTASTLSGSKLTA
+1471 TTASTLSGSNLTA
-1484 GTMSTTDDNAQ
+1484 GTLSTTDDNAQ

-1538 YGTIGRTATV
+1538 YGTTGRTATV

-1555 TKGKIT
+1555 TKGAVT
-1561 YTSGSTDV
+1561 YTSGTTGV
-1569 LEIDASTGALT
+1569 LAINASTGALT
-1580 TKKVGSSE
+1580 TKMVGSSE
-1588 ITASIERTSTVKP
+1588 ITASIARTSTVKP
-1601 ATTKKKIAVVQNTN
+1601 ATTKKTITVVQNTN
-1615 PITATAKTLTYN
+1615 PITVTNKTVYTGSTTDLSTLVSNAQGTITYKVKTNGTTTASTLSGSKLTAGAMSAENDNNQTVVVTVTAGGNTNYASGSKDLTITVQKYTPTLAWTSTTPSSIVYGTTGKTATVTATVSGGTKGAVTYTSGTTGVLTINSSTGALTTAGVGSSTITASIARTTTVKAGSIARTISVTKATNPITVTGNTLTYN
-1627 GKDQELISVSNA
+1627 GKAQNLVTTAKA
-1639 QGDVYYSVGTVL
+1639 QGAVYYSVGTSL
-1651 SSSNYK
+1651 TSSNYT
-1657 TAGSTTIPTR
+1657 TAGSTTIPT
-1667 KDANVN
+1667 
-1673 GYVVYYYCEGN
+1673 
-1684 TNYSAKAGSV
+1684 
-1694 TTKINKASLT
+1694 
-1704 ITADNKTM
+1704 
-1712 TYGGTAP
+1712 
-1719 TYTYTGS
+1719 
-1726 GYVNSETASVL
+1726 
-1737 GGTASYTVKNSSGTT
+1737 
-1752 VTVSSTTAAGTYTI
+1752 
-1766 TPSGLSSSNYNITY
+1766 
-1780 KTGTLTI
+1780 
-1787 DRAKTAIASAAN
+1787 
-1799 KTYTGS
+1799 
-1805 EQTGVT
+1805 Q
-1811 GSGVTWTGTTKAT
+1811 
-1824 DAGTYTATATPDGN
+1824 
-1838 HAWSDGTT
+1838 
-1846 GAKSVSWTMSPKTLT
+1846 
-1861 VPASLAAKTYNGAS
+1861 
-1875 QASGISAPAGS
+1875 
-1886 SIVTA
+1886 
-1891 SSTTSATNVGTY
+1891 TSAN
-1903 NIVIQLSST
+1903 
-1912 KNYKWS
+1912 
-1918 DNTTTNKTITWKINA
+1918 
-1933 YNLSNATIASVSAQT
+1933 
-1948 YTGKAITPTPA
+1948 
-1959 VTVPIPSGKTT
+1959 
-1970 TLVSGT
+1970 
-1976 NYTYG
+1976 
-1981 YSANTNAGTATI
+1981 
-1993 TVTGKGNY
+1993 
-2001 TGTKNITFTI
+2001 
-2011 SRAKTAT
+2011 
-2018 ASAANKTYTG
+2018 
-2028 SEQIGVTGSG
+2028 
-2038 VTWTGTT
+2038 
-2045 KATDAGTYT
+2045 
-2054 ATATPDGNHA
+2054 
-2064 WSDGTTGAKSVSWT
+2064 
-2078 MSPKTLTVPASLAA
+2078 
-2092 KTYNGASQASGISA
+2092 
-2106 PAGSSIVTASSTT
+2106 
-2119 SATNVGTYNVVIQLS
+2119 
-2134 STKNYKWSD
+2134 
-2143 NTTANKTITWK
+2143 
-2154 INPKNL
+2154 
-2160 SGNVTVADVA
+2160 
-2170 AIKYTGNPI
+2170 
-2179 TPAPTVKD
+2179 
-2187 NARNVNLT
+2187 
-2195 PNTDYTISHS
+2195 
-2205 NNTNVGTATI
+2205 
-2215 TFTGKG
+2215 
-2221 NYTGTTTKTFTISK
+2221 
-2235 ATNPITVT
+2235 
-2243 AKTLKY
+2243 
-2249 TGSAQSLVTTANAQG
+2249 
-2264 TVYYSVG
+2264 
-2271 TALTSSNY
+2271 
-2279 STAGSTTIPTRTNV
+2279 
-2293 STSGYVVYYYCIGNS
+2293 TSGYVVYYYCVGNG

-2317 TVNIAKIPA
+2317 TVKIAKA
-2326 KNPTLTDVTVPYD
+2326 ASVNPTLTDVSVPYD

-2358 ISSDNST
+2358 TSTDNST
-2365 WENWTTTKPTRTSV
+2365 WGSWTTTKPTRTSV

-2391 SNHSNSSATAS
+2391 SNHSDTSATAS

-2414 KTKGTYYATTASA
+2414 TTKGTYYATTASA

-2456 INLNSYT
+2456 IDLSSYT

-2474 SAGTVYLGADKG
+2474 SAGMVYLGADKG

-2626 TCTISGGTVKP
+2626 TCTISGGTVKS

-2657 TISTTTGYAISSSST
+2657 TISTTTGYAIRSLST
-2672 QTAAVSVTGGT
+2672 QTAAVSVSGGT
-2683 ITSSTT
+2683 VTSSTT

-2695 GASGTIT
+2695 EASGTVT

-2707 ITNTNGTTG
+2707 IENTNLNQGD
-2716 TTHSVVKN
+2716 VVPTIRN
-2724 TSTGKIL
+2724 TSTGKIK
-2731 ISGATVQKQGN
+2731 IDGATVKTG
-2742 GAIVYNTSTGTIQM
+2742 GYGVYNTGAGAVELSSGSIGYSGSTPKYIGNVGIYTTGTGKITM
-2756 NSGTIKAVTN
+2756 SGGSITSMEDGINSKGNSITISKGTISAKYTGVKMLGSSLVISGQSSTTTIESGDIGVSATKNVNITITGGSIKGTN
-2766 AGYGIYSTS
+2766 YGIQRNTVISGNT
-2775 TGAVTMNG
+2775 TLGTLNI
-2783 GTISSVNNGIDAK
+2783 GTISSTSENNPLIYGGTAIQSNTAVNCYSGLVSGAGLCIT
-2796 GNITVTGGTIRA
+2796 GSTITVGGATTNKTNSPTIILRGNASSTKPVISTSGGITYYSGRIGATGGTY
-2808 IVGAIYQRGAGKT
+2808 VKVDDDTKT
-2821 VTIGT
+2821 PIMFKCFGWTNKSKSSISYNSMPAANAPTIT
-2826 SASTSASSPEIYGS
+2826 
-2840 VQGIY
+2840 V
-2845 ATDTNGVTIYCYSG
+2845 
-2859 KIGVSG
+2859 
-2865 STGNPVIN
+2865 
-2873 NNGTTIIGSQVANKT
+2873 NGTK
-2888 KSPTIVF
+2888 
-2895 CSNNSDSNTP
+2895 
-2905 VVDTG
+2905 
-2910 TLVYYSGTL
+2910 YSMT
-2919 GSVGGRYYKVSSV
+2919 
-2932 SHIPLMFKA
+2932 
-2941 PNFVNETSG
+2941 
-2950 EGAVTYYGG
+2950 
-2959 TNNKN
+2959 
-2964 MSVVINGQTY
+2964 
-2974 YMGPY
+2974 PY
-2979 NSRTYTK
+2979 NSLTYTK

>member
-268 GKLNGVDAGPIEVN
+268 GKLNGVDAGPIEVS

-479 GWYTDKTSGTR
+479 GWYTDKTSGTK

-569 GSTSVTYKYTRN
+569 GSTTVTYKYTRN

-603 DEEITL
+603 DAEITL

-898 KNTDYTISYKNN
+898 KNKDYTISYKNN

-1030 TATLTWNTTTPNS
+1030 TATLSWTSTTPNS
-1043 VEYGTTGKT
+1043 IIYGTTGKT
-1052 ATATVKVTG
+1052 ATATVKVTE
-1061 GTAGKLTYTSG
+1061 GTAGKVTYTSG
-1072 TINVLEIGTNTGA
+1072 TTDVLEIDANTGA
-1085 LTTKKVGSSD
+1085 LTTKKVGSSE
-1095 ITAKMTRTS
+1095 ITAKMARTS
-1104 TVKEASIKKT
+1104 TVKEASVKKT

-1128 TLTYNGSEQIGV
+1128 TLTYNGEEQTGV
-1140 DSKAGYNLSGT
+1140 DSKAEYRLSGT
-1151 VKATIAGTY
+1151 VKATNIGTY
-1160 NATASLAD
+1160 TATATLAD
-1168 TNNTQWS
+1168 ANNTQWS
-1175 DGSTS
+1175 DGSAT
-1180 AKNISWKINAKNLS
+1180 AKTISWKINAKNLS
-1194 GNVIISNIAD
+1194 GNITISNIAD
-1204 QTYTGSEI
+1204 QTYTRSAI

-1222 RNKTLTY
+1222 RNKALTN
-1229 NSDYTLR
+1229 NSDYTLS
-1236 YNDNTTVGTATITIT
+1236 YKDNTTVGTATITIT

-1264 KIVKAIVAVPTQN
+1264 KIVKASVVVPTQN
-1277 GTLTYSGYEQSP
+1277 GTLTYNGSSQSP

-1299 TIGGMTTGIDAG
+1299 TIGGTTSGTNAG
-1311 SYNATFALKDKA
+1311 NYNATFTLKDKT
-1323 NYQWNGGATGDK
+1323 NYQWNGGTTDDK
-1335 TVEWKIVQRENTIA
+1335 TVEWRIGQRENTIS

-1354 LTYNGK
+1354 LTYNGRE
-1360 GQELVTVANAKGTVY
+1360 QVLVTVSSAQGTVY
-1375 YSIGTELTSNNYT
+1375 YSIGTALTSSNYK
-1388 TAGSTEIPKATNA
+1388 TAGSTEMPKATNA
-1401 NIEGYKV
+1401 NTEGYKV
-1408 YYYCEGN
+1408 YYYCEGD
-1415 INNKAKSGS
+1415 INNKAKSGN
-1424 VISKINKAINPIGIT
+1424 VTAKINKATNPMGVT

-1446 SVTDLTTAVV
+1446 SITDLTTAVV

-1464 EMVSSGT
+1464 ELTSSGT
-1471 TTASTLSGSKLTA
+1471 TTASTLSGSNLTA
-1484 GTMSTTDDNAQ
+1484 GTLSTTDDNTQ
-1495 TVVVKATAEGNN
+1495 TVVIKVTAAGND
-1507 NYNAGSKNITITVQ
+1507 NYNEGSKNLTITVQ
-1521 KYSVSL
+1521 KYTAGL
-1527 SWTSSTPSNII
+1527 SWTTTTPSNII
-1538 YGTIGRTATV
+1538 YGTTGKSATV
-1548 TATVAGG
+1548 NVIVAGG

-1588 ITASIERTSTVKP
+1588 ITASIARTSTVKP
-1601 ATTKKKIAVVQNTN
+1601 ATTKKTITVVQNTN
-1615 PITATAKTLTYN
+1615 PITATGKTLTYN
-1627 GKDQELISVSNA
+1627 GKDQELITVSNA

-1651 SSSNYK
+1651 SNSNYQ
-1657 TAGSTTIPTR
+1657 TAGSTTIPTK

-1673 GYVVYYYCEGN
+1673 GYVVYYYCVGN
-1684 TNYSAKAGSV
+1684 KNYSAKAGSV
-1694 TTKINKASLT
+1694 TTKINKANLT

-1712 TYGGTAP
+1712 TYGGAVP
-1719 TYTYTGS
+1719 TYTYTGT
-1726 GYVNSETASVL
+1726 GFVNEETASVL
-1737 GGTASYTVKNSSGTT
+1737 GGTASYTVKNSSGTA
-1752 VTVSSTTAAGTYTI
+1752 VTISKTTNAGTYTI
-1766 TPSGLSSSNYNITY
+1766 TPSGLSSNNYNITY
-1780 KTGTLTI
+1780 KAGTLTI
-1787 DRAKTAIASAAN
+1787 GQETNPITVTN
-1799 KTYTGS
+1799 KTVYTGS
-1805 EQTGVT
+1805 TTDLSTLVSNAQGTITYKVKT
-1811 GSGVTWTGTTKAT
+1811 NGTTTASTLSGSKLT
-1824 DAGTYTATATPDGN
+1824 AGAMSAENDNNQTVVVTVTAGGNTNYASGSKDLTITVQKYTPTLAWTSTTP
-1838 HAWSDGTT
+1838 SSIVYGTT
-1846 GAKSVSWTMSPKTLT
+1846 GRTATVTATVAGGTKGAVTYTSGTTGVLAINASTGALTTKMVGSSEITASIARTSTVKPATTKKTITVVQNTNPITVTNKTVYTGSTTDLSTLVSNAQGTITYKVKTNGTTTASTLSGSKLTAGAMSAENDNNQT
-1861 VPASLAAKTYNGAS
+1861 VVVTVTAGGNTNY
-1875 QASGISAPAGS
+1875 ASGSKDLTITVQKYTPTLAWTSTTPS
-1886 SIVTA
+1886 SIVYG
-1891 SSTTSATNVGTY
+1891 TTG
-1903 NIVIQLSST
+1903 
-1912 KNYKWS
+1912 
-1918 DNTTTNKTITWKINA
+1918 
-1933 YNLSNATIASVSAQT
+1933 
-1948 YTGKAITPTPA
+1948 
-1959 VTVPIPSGKTT
+1959 
-1970 TLVSGT
+1970 
-1976 NYTYG
+1976 
-1981 YSANTNAGTATI
+1981 
-1993 TVTGKGNY
+1993 
-2001 TGTKNITFTI
+2001 
-2011 SRAKTAT
+2011 KTAT
-2018 ASAANKTYTG
+2018 VTATVSGGTKGAVTYT
-2028 SEQIGVTGSG
+2028 S
-2038 VTWTGTT
+2038 
-2045 KATDAGTYT
+2045 
-2054 ATATPDGNHA
+2054 
-2064 WSDGTTGAKSVSWT
+2064 GTTGV
-2078 MSPKTLTVPASLAA
+2078 LTINSSTGALTTAGVGSSTITASIARTTTV
-2092 KTYNGASQASGISA
+2092 K
-2106 PAGSSIVTASSTT
+2106 AGSTA
-2119 SATNVGTYNVVIQLS
+2119 
-2134 STKNYKWSD
+2134 
-2143 NTTANKTITWK
+2143 
-2154 INPKNL
+2154 
-2160 SGNVTVADVA
+2160 
-2170 AIKYTGNPI
+2170 
-2179 TPAPTVKD
+2179 
-2187 NARNVNLT
+2187 R
-2195 PNTDYTISHS
+2195 TISV
-2205 NNTNVGTATI
+2205 T
-2215 TFTGKG
+2215 
-2221 NYTGTTTKTFTISK
+2221 K

-2243 AKTLKY
+2243 GNTLTYNGK
-2249 TGSAQSLVTTANAQG
+2249 AQNLVTTAKAQG
-2264 TVYYSVG
+2264 AVYYSVG
-2271 TALTSSNY
+2271 TSLTSSNY
-2279 STAGSTTIPTRTNV
+2279 TTAGSTTIPTQTSAN
-2293 STSGYVVYYYCIGNS
+2293 TSGYVVYYYCVGNG

-2317 TVNIAKIPA
+2317 TVKIAKA
-2326 KNPTLTDVTVPYD
+2326 ASVNPTLTDVSVPYD

-2358 ISSDNST
+2358 TSTDNST
-2365 WENWTTTKPTRTSV
+2365 WGSWTTTKPTRTSV

-2391 SNHSNSSATAS
+2391 SNHSDTSATAS

-2414 KTKGTYYATTASA
+2414 TTKGTYYATTASA

-2456 INLNSYT
+2456 IDLSSYT

-2474 SAGTVYLGADKG
+2474 SAGMVYLGADKG

-2626 TCTISGGTVKP
+2626 TCTISGGTVKS

-2657 TISTTTGYAISSSST
+2657 TISTTTGYAIRSLST
-2672 QTAAVSVTGGT
+2672 QTAAVSVSGGT
-2683 ITSSTT
+2683 VTSSTT

-2695 GASGTIT
+2695 EASGTVT

-2707 ITNTNGTTG
+2707 ITNTNGTSGSTY
-2716 TTHSVVKN
+2716 SVVKN
-2724 TSTGKIL
+2724 ISTGRIL

-2775 TGAVTMNG
+2775 TGAVTMSG
-2783 GTISSVNNGIDAK
+2783 GTISSVSNGIDAK
-2796 GNITVTGGTIRA
+2796 GNITVRGGTIRA
-2808 IVGAIYQRGAGKT
+2808 TVGAIYQRGAGKT

-2826 SASTSASSPEIYGS
+2826 SASTSASSPEIYGT

-2859 KIGVSG
+2859 KIGVVG

-2910 TLVYYSGTL
+2910 TLVYYSGTI
-2919 GSVGGRYYKVSSV
+2919 GSVGGKYYGVSSV
-2932 SHIPLMFKA
+2932 SHIPLMFKSS
-2941 PNFVNETSG
+2941 NFVNETSG
-2950 EGAVTYYGG
+2950 ECNVTYYGG

-2964 MSVVINGQTY
+2964 MSVAINGQTY

-2979 NSRTYTK
+2979 NSLTYTK

>member
-55 GLGSGGIIEKAQ
+55 GLGSGGVIEKAE

-78 ESSIKMV
+78 GTTIKMI
-85 TASEYTKKMSNEKTG
+85 TANEYTNKMSNEKTG
-100 KLKKLVKDT
+100 ELKELVKNTLKKD
-109 LKTEEKWVKDV
+109 EKWVKDV
-120 EDVKDDENKIRVITV
+120 EDVKGDENKIKVITV
-135 ENYIIV
+135 EDYIIV

-147 GDLDIINS
+147 GDLDIINA

-166 SIDQE
+166 SIGQE

-176 TIKLKVIATV
+176 TIKLKVIANV

-192 KGIDTVTFIN
+192 KGIDTVTFVN
-202 TGDVVNNYRA
+202 TGDAIKNYNK
-212 GDELTFNVTKSGKY
+212 GDVLTFNVTKSGKY
-226 TFEAVTNMGKATKQS
+226 TFEAVTNMGKTTRQS
-241 VMVKIESAEA
+241 VVVKIKSSEA

-479 GWYTDKTSGTR
+479 GWYTDKTSGTK

-569 GSTSVTYKYTRN
+569 GSTTVTYKYTRN

-592 SVSPTSIKADY
+592 SVSPKSIKADY
-603 DEEITL
+603 DAEITL

-898 KNTDYTISYKNN
+898 KNKDYTISYKNN

-1030 TATLTWNTTTPNS
+1030 TATLSWTSTTPNS
-1043 VEYGTTGKT
+1043 IIYGTTGKT
-1052 ATATVKVTG
+1052 ATATVKVTE
-1061 GTAGKLTYTSG
+1061 GTAGKVTYTSG
-1072 TINVLEIGTNTGA
+1072 TTDVLEIDANTGA
-1085 LTTKKVGSSD
+1085 LTTKKVGSSE
-1095 ITAKMTRTS
+1095 ITAKMARTS
-1104 TVKEASIKKT
+1104 TIKEASVKKT

-1128 TLTYNGSEQIGV
+1128 TLTYNGEEQTGV
-1140 DSKAGYNLSGT
+1140 DSKAEYRLSGT
-1151 VKATIAGTY
+1151 VKATNIGTY
-1160 NATASLAD
+1160 TATATLAD
-1168 TNNTQWS
+1168 ANNTQWS
-1175 DGSTS
+1175 DES
-1180 AKNISWKINAKNLS
+1180 ATAKTISWKINAKNLS
-1194 GNVIISNIAD
+1194 GNITISNIAD
-1204 QTYTGSEI
+1204 QTYTRSAI

-1222 RNKTLTY
+1222 RNKALTN
-1229 NSDYTLR
+1229 NSDYTLS
-1236 YNDNTTVGTATITIT
+1236 YKDNTTVGTATITIT

-1264 KIVKAIVAVPTQN
+1264 KIVKASVVVPTQN

-1299 TIGGMTTGIDAG
+1299 TIGGTTSGTNAG
-1311 SYNATFALKDKA
+1311 SYNATFTLKDKT
-1323 NYQWNGGATGDK
+1323 NYQWNGGATDDK
-1335 TVEWKIVQRENTIA
+1335 TVEWRIGQRENTIS

-1360 GQELVTVANAKGTVY
+1360 EQVLVTVSSAQGTVY
-1375 YSIGTELTSNNYT
+1375 YSIGIALTSSNYK
-1388 TAGSTEIPKATNA
+1388 TAGSTEMPKATNA
-1401 NIEGYKV
+1401 NTEGYKV
-1408 YYYCEGN
+1408 YYYCEGD
-1415 INNKAKSGS
+1415 INNKAKSGN
-1424 VISKINKAINPIGIT
+1424 VITKINKASNPMGVT

-1446 SVTDLTTAVV
+1446 SITDLTTAVV

-1464 EMVSSGT
+1464 ELTSSGT
-1471 TTASTLSGSKLTA
+1471 TTASTLSGSNLTA
-1484 GTMSTTDDNAQ
+1484 GTLSTTDDNTQ
-1495 TVVVKATAEGNN
+1495 TVVIKVTAAGND
-1507 NYNAGSKNITITVQ
+1507 NYNEGSKNLTITVQ
-1521 KYSVSL
+1521 KYTAGL
-1527 SWTSSTPSNII
+1527 SWTTTTPSNII
-1538 YGTIGRTATV
+1538 YGTTGKSATV
-1548 TATVAGG
+1548 NVIVAGG

-1651 SSSNYK
+1651 SSNNYT

-1719 TYTYTGS
+1719 TYTYTGA
-1726 GYVNSETASVL
+1726 GYVNGETASVL

-1766 TPSGLSSSNYNITY
+1766 TPSGLSSNNYNITY
-1780 KTGTLTI
+1780 KAGTLTI
-1787 DRAKTAIASAAN
+1787 GQENGYVTLDANKSVAYGTASTTFAVKTNHGGTISVSDDNSTATSAISGTTVTISNLNTLSAGTTVKVTVKVAATTNYKAASA
-1799 KTYTGS
+1799 TF
-1805 EQTGVT
+1805 
-1811 GSGVTWTGTTKAT
+1811 
-1824 DAGTYTATATPDGN
+1824 
-1838 HAWSDGTT
+1838 
-1846 GAKSVSWTMSPKTLT
+1846 TLT
-1861 VPASLAAKTYNGAS
+1861 
-1875 QASGISAPAGS
+1875 
-1886 SIVTA
+1886 IV
-1891 SSTTSATNVGTY
+1891 
-1903 NIVIQLSST
+1903 
-1912 KNYKWS
+1912 
-1918 DNTTTNKTITWKINA
+1918 
-1933 YNLSNATIASVSAQT
+1933 
-1948 YTGKAITPTPA
+1948 
-1959 VTVPIPSGKTT
+1959 
-1970 TLVSGT
+1970 
-1976 NYTYG
+1976 
-1981 YSANTNAGTATI
+1981 
-1993 TVTGKGNY
+1993 
-2001 TGTKNITFTI
+2001 
-2011 SRAKTAT
+2011 
-2018 ASAANKTYTG
+2018 
-2028 SEQIGVTGSG
+2028 
-2038 VTWTGTT
+2038 
-2045 KATDAGTYT
+2045 
-2054 ATATPDGNHA
+2054 
-2064 WSDGTTGAKSVSWT
+2064 
-2078 MSPKTLTVPASLAA
+2078 
-2092 KTYNGASQASGISA
+2092 
-2106 PAGSSIVTASSTT
+2106 
-2119 SATNVGTYNVVIQLS
+2119 
-2134 STKNYKWSD
+2134 
-2143 NTTANKTITWK
+2143 
-2154 INPKNL
+2154 
-2160 SGNVTVADVA
+2160 
-2170 AIKYTGNPI
+2170 
-2179 TPAPTVKD
+2179 
-2187 NARNVNLT
+2187 
-2195 PNTDYTISHS
+2195 
-2205 NNTNVGTATI
+2205 
-2215 TFTGKG
+2215 
-2221 NYTGTTTKTFTISK
+2221 K

-2243 AKTLKY
+2243 GNTLTYNGK
-2249 TGSAQSLVTTANAQG
+2249 AQNLVTTAKAQG
-2264 TVYYSVG
+2264 AVYYSVG
-2271 TALTSSNY
+2271 TSLTSSNY
-2279 STAGSTTIPTRTNV
+2279 TTAGSTTIPTQTSAN
-2293 STSGYVVYYYCIGNS
+2293 TSGYVVYYYCVGNG

-2317 TVNIAKIPA
+2317 TVKIAKDA
-2326 KNPTLTDVTVPYD
+2326 SVNPTLTDVSVPYD

-2365 WENWTTTKPTRTSV
+2365 WGSWTTTKPTRTSV

-2391 SNHSNSSATAS
+2391 SNHSDTSATAS

-2414 KTKGTYYATTASA
+2414 TTKGTYYATTASA

-2456 INLNSYT
+2456 IDLSSYT

-2474 SAGTVYLGADKG
+2474 SAGMVYLGADKG
-2486 KITTSGAFNL
+2486 KITTSGTFNL

-2569 IKNHAGTLEINGGGV
+2569 IKNHAGTLTIDGGGV
-2584 TITGNKGTDVTWSA
+2584 TITGNKKTDVTWSA

-2626 TCTISGGTVKP
+2626 TCTISGGTVKS

-2657 TISTTTGYAISSSST
+2657 TISTTTGYAIRSLST
-2672 QTAAVSVTGGT
+2672 QTTAVLVSRGT
-2683 ITSSTT
+2683 VTSSTT

-2695 GASGTIT
+2695 EASGTVT

-2707 ITNTNGTTG
+2707 IENTNLNQEG
-2716 TTHSVVKN
+2716 VVPTIRN
-2724 TSTGKIL
+2724 TSTGKIK
-2731 ISGATVQKQGN
+2731 IDGATVKTG
-2742 GAIVYNTSTGTIQM
+2742 GYGVYNTGAGAVELSSGSIGYSGSTAKYIGNVGIYTTGTGKITMSGGSITSMQYGI
-2756 NSGTIKAVTN
+2756 NSKGNAITISKGTISAKFTGVKMLGSSLVISGQSSTTTIESGDIGVSATQNVNITITGGSIKGTN
-2766 AGYGIYSTS
+2766 YGIQRNTVISGNT
-2775 TGAVTMNG
+2775 TLGTLNI
-2783 GTISSVNNGIDAK
+2783 GTISSTSENNPLIYGGTAIQSNTAVNCYSGLVSGAGLCIT
-2796 GNITVTGGTIRA
+2796 GSTITVGGATTNKTNSPTIILRGNASSTKPVISTSGGITYYSGRIGATGGTY
-2808 IVGAIYQRGAGKT
+2808 VKVDDDTKT
-2821 VTIGT
+2821 PIMFKCFGWTNKSKSSISYNSMPAANAPTIT
-2826 SASTSASSPEIYGS
+2826 
-2840 VQGIY
+2840 V
-2845 ATDTNGVTIYCYSG
+2845 
-2859 KIGVSG
+2859 
-2865 STGNPVIN
+2865 
-2873 NNGTTIIGSQVANKT
+2873 NGTK
-2888 KSPTIVF
+2888 
-2895 CSNNSDSNTP
+2895 
-2905 VVDTG
+2905 
-2910 TLVYYSGTL
+2910 YSMT
-2919 GSVGGRYYKVSSV
+2919 
-2932 SHIPLMFKA
+2932 
-2941 PNFVNETSG
+2941 
-2950 EGAVTYYGG
+2950 
-2959 TNNKN
+2959 
-2964 MSVVINGQTY
+2964 
-2974 YMGPY
+2974 PY
-2979 NSRTYTK
+2979 NSLTYTK

>member
-55 GLGSGGIIEKAQ
+55 GLGSGGVIEKAE

-78 ESSIKMV
+78 GTTIKMI
-85 TASEYTKKMSNEKTG
+85 TANEYTNKMSNEKTG
-100 KLKKLVKDT
+100 ELKELVKNTLKKD
-109 LKTEEKWVKDV
+109 EKWVKDV
-120 EDVKDDENKIRVITV
+120 EDVKGDENKIKVITV
-135 ENYIIV
+135 EDYIIV

-147 GDLDIINS
+147 GDLDIINA

-166 SIDQE
+166 SIGQE

-176 TIKLKVIATV
+176 TIKLKVIADV

-192 KGIDTVTFIN
+192 KGIDTVTFVN
-202 TGDVVNNYRA
+202 TGDAIKNYNK
-212 GDELTFNVTKSGKY
+212 GDVLTFNVTKSGKY
-226 TFEAVTNMGKATKQS
+226 TFEAVTNMGKTTRQS
-241 VMVKIESAEA
+241 VVVKIKSSEA

-468 PTVSREGYEFA
+468 PTVSREGYDFA

-569 GSTSVTYKYTRN
+569 GSTTVTYKYTRN

-740 KVGSKTLEKDKDYT
+740 KVGSKIFEKDKDYT

-802 NGEEQTGVDSKD
+802 NGEEQIGVDSKA
-814 EYKFSGTIKATNAGT
+814 EYKLNGTIKATNAKT

-839 ANTKWSDE
+839 ANTKWSDG
-847 TTEAKTISWKIN
+847 TTEVKTISWKIN
-859 AKKLSGNVTV
+859 AKNLSGNVTV

-879 SAITPEVEVKDTAR
+879 SAITPEVEVNDTAR

-934 KINGDENPIK
+934 KINGDANPIK

-1030 TATLTWNTTTPNS
+1030 TATLSWTSTTPNS
-1043 VEYGTTGKT
+1043 IIYETTGKT
-1052 ATATVKVTG
+1052 ATATVKVTE
-1061 GTAGKLTYTSG
+1061 GTAGKVTYTSG
-1072 TINVLEIGTNTGA
+1072 TTDVLEIDANTGA
-1085 LTTKKVGSSD
+1085 LTTKKVGSSE
-1095 ITAKMTRTS
+1095 ITAKMARTS
-1104 TVKEASIKKT
+1104 TVKEASVKKT

-1128 TLTYNGSEQIGV
+1128 TLTYNGEEQTGV
-1140 DSKAGYNLSGT
+1140 DSKAEYRLSGT
-1151 VKATIAGTY
+1151 VKATNIGTY
-1160 NATASLAD
+1160 TATATLAD
-1168 TNNTQWS
+1168 ANNTQWS
-1175 DGSTS
+1175 DES
-1180 AKNISWKINAKNLS
+1180 ATAKTISWKINAKNLS
-1194 GNVIISNIAD
+1194 GNITISNIAD
-1204 QTYTGSEI
+1204 QTYTRSAI

-1222 RNKTLTY
+1222 RNKALTN
-1229 NSDYTLR
+1229 NSDYTLS
-1236 YNDNTTVGTATITIT
+1236 YKDNTTVGTATITIT

-1264 KIVKAIVAVPTQN
+1264 KIVKASVVVPTQN
-1277 GTLTYSGYEQSP
+1277 GTLTYNGSSQSP

-1299 TIGGMTTGIDAG
+1299 TIGGTTSGTNAG
-1311 SYNATFALKDKA
+1311 NYNATFTLKDKT
-1323 NYQWNGGATGDK
+1323 NYQWNGGTTDDK
-1335 TVEWKIVQRENTIA
+1335 TVEWRIGQRENTIS

-1360 GQELVTVANAKGTVY
+1360 EQVLVTVSSAQGTVY
-1375 YSIGTELTSNNYT
+1375 YSIGTALTSSNYK
-1388 TAGSTEIPKATNA
+1388 TAGSTEMPKATNA
-1401 NIEGYKV
+1401 NTEGYKV
-1408 YYYCEGN
+1408 YYYCEGD
-1415 INNKAKSGS
+1415 INNKAKSGN
-1424 VISKINKAINPIGIT
+1424 VTAKINKASNPMGVT

-1446 SVTDLTTAVV
+1446 SITDLTTAVV

-1464 EMVSSGT
+1464 ELTSSGT
-1471 TTASTLSGSKLTA
+1471 TTASTLSGSNLTA
-1484 GTMSTTDDNAQ
+1484 GTLSTTDDNTQ
-1495 TVVVKATAEGNN
+1495 TVVIKVTAAGND
-1507 NYNAGSKNITITVQ
+1507 NYNEGSKNLTITVQ
-1521 KYSVSL
+1521 KYTAGL
-1527 SWTSSTPSNII
+1527 SWTTTTPSNII
-1538 YGTIGRTATV
+1538 YGTTGKSATV
-1548 TATVAGG
+1548 NVTVAGG

-1601 ATTKKKIAVVQNTN
+1601 ASTKKTITVVQNTN
-1615 PITATAKTLTYN
+1615 PITATGKTLTYN
-1627 GKDQELISVSNA
+1627 GKDQELITVSNA

-1651 SSSNYK
+1651 SNSNYQ
-1657 TAGSTTIPTR
+1657 TAGSTTIPTK

-1673 GYVVYYYCEGN
+1673 GYVVYYYCVGN
-1684 TNYSAKAGSV
+1684 KNYSAKAGSV
-1694 TTKINKASLT
+1694 TTKINKANLT

-1712 TYGGTAP
+1712 TYGGTVP
-1719 TYTYTGS
+1719 TYTYTGT
-1726 GYVNSETASVL
+1726 GFVNGETASVL
-1737 GGTASYTVKNSSGTT
+1737 GGTASYTVKNSSGTA
-1752 VTVSSTTAAGTYTI
+1752 VTISKTTNAGTYTI
-1766 TPSGLSSSNYNITY
+1766 TPSGLSSNNYNITY
-1780 KTGTLTI
+1780 KAGTLTI
-1787 DRAKTAIASAAN
+1787 GQETNPITVTN
-1799 KTYTGS
+1799 KTVYTGS
-1805 EQTGVT
+1805 TTDLSTLVSNAQGTITYKVKT
-1811 GSGVTWTGTTKAT
+1811 NGTTTASTLSGSKLT
-1824 DAGTYTATATPDGN
+1824 AGAMSAENDNNQTVVVTVTAGGNTNYASGSKDLTITVQKYTPTLAWTSTTP
-1838 HAWSDGTT
+1838 SSIVYGTT
-1846 GAKSVSWTMSPKTLT
+1846 GRTATVTATVAGGTKGAVTYTSGTTGVLAINASTGALTTKMVGSSEITASIARTSTVKPATTKKTITVVQNTNPITVTNKTVYTGSTTDLSTLVSNAQGTITYKVKTNGTTTASTLSGSKLTAGAMSAENDNNQT
-1861 VPASLAAKTYNGAS
+1861 VVVTVTAGGNTNY
-1875 QASGISAPAGS
+1875 ASGSKDLTITVQKYTPTLAWTSTTPS
-1886 SIVTA
+1886 SIVYG
-1891 SSTTSATNVGTY
+1891 TTG
-1903 NIVIQLSST
+1903 
-1912 KNYKWS
+1912 
-1918 DNTTTNKTITWKINA
+1918 
-1933 YNLSNATIASVSAQT
+1933 
-1948 YTGKAITPTPA
+1948 
-1959 VTVPIPSGKTT
+1959 
-1970 TLVSGT
+1970 
-1976 NYTYG
+1976 
-1981 YSANTNAGTATI
+1981 
-1993 TVTGKGNY
+1993 
-2001 TGTKNITFTI
+2001 
-2011 SRAKTAT
+2011 KTAT
-2018 ASAANKTYTG
+2018 VTATVSGGTKGAVTYT
-2028 SEQIGVTGSG
+2028 S
-2038 VTWTGTT
+2038 
-2045 KATDAGTYT
+2045 
-2054 ATATPDGNHA
+2054 
-2064 WSDGTTGAKSVSWT
+2064 GTTGV
-2078 MSPKTLTVPASLAA
+2078 LTINSSTGALTTAGVGSSTITASIARTTTV
-2092 KTYNGASQASGISA
+2092 K
-2106 PAGSSIVTASSTT
+2106 AGSI
-2119 SATNVGTYNVVIQLS
+2119 
-2134 STKNYKWSD
+2134 
-2143 NTTANKTITWK
+2143 
-2154 INPKNL
+2154 
-2160 SGNVTVADVA
+2160 
-2170 AIKYTGNPI
+2170 
-2179 TPAPTVKD
+2179 
-2187 NARNVNLT
+2187 AR
-2195 PNTDYTISHS
+2195 TISV
-2205 NNTNVGTATI
+2205 T
-2215 TFTGKG
+2215 
-2221 NYTGTTTKTFTISK
+2221 K

-2243 AKTLKY
+2243 GNTLTYNGK
-2249 TGSAQSLVTTANAQG
+2249 AQNLVTTAKAQG
-2264 TVYYSVG
+2264 AVYYSVG
-2271 TALTSSNY
+2271 TSLTSSNY
-2279 STAGSTTIPTRTNV
+2279 TTAGSTTIPTQTSAN
-2293 STSGYVVYYYCIGNS
+2293 TSGYVVYYYCVGNG

-2317 TVNIAKIPA
+2317 TVKIAKA
-2326 KNPTLTDVTVPYD
+2326 ASVNPTLTDVSVPYD

-2358 ISSDNST
+2358 TSTDNST
-2365 WENWTTTKPTRTSV
+2365 WGSWTTTKPTRTSV

-2391 SNHSNSSATAS
+2391 SNHSDTSATAS

-2414 KTKGTYYATTASA
+2414 TTKGTYYATTASA

-2456 INLNSYT
+2456 IDLSSYT

-2474 SAGTVYLGADKG
+2474 SAGMVYLGADKG

-2626 TCTISGGTVKP
+2626 TCTISGGTVKS

-2657 TISTTTGYAISSSST
+2657 TISTTTGYAIRSLST
-2672 QTAAVSVTGGT
+2672 QTAAVSVSGGT
-2683 ITSSTT
+2683 VTSSTT

-2695 GASGTIT
+2695 EASGTVT

-2707 ITNTNGTTG
+2707 IENTNLNQGD
-2716 TTHSVVKN
+2716 VVPTIRN
-2724 TSTGKIL
+2724 TSTGKIK
-2731 ISGATVQKQGN
+2731 IDGATVKTG
-2742 GAIVYNTSTGTIQM
+2742 GYGVYNTGAGAVELSSGSIGYSGSTPKYIGNVGIYTTGTGKITM
-2756 NSGTIKAVTN
+2756 SGGSITSMEDGINSKGNSITISKGTISAKYTGVKMLGSSLVISGQSSTTTIESGDIGVSATKNVNITITGGSIKGTN
-2766 AGYGIYSTS
+2766 YGIQRNTVISGNT
-2775 TGAVTMNG
+2775 TLGTLNI
-2783 GTISSVNNGIDAK
+2783 GTISSTSENNPLIYGGTAIQSNTAVNCYSGLVSGAGLCIT
-2796 GNITVTGGTIRA
+2796 GSTITVGGATTNKTNSPTIILRGNASSTKPVISTSGGITYYSGRIGATGGTY
-2808 IVGAIYQRGAGKT
+2808 VKVDDDTKT
-2821 VTIGT
+2821 PIMFKCFGWTNKSKSSISYNSMPAANAPTIT
-2826 SASTSASSPEIYGS
+2826 
-2840 VQGIY
+2840 V
-2845 ATDTNGVTIYCYSG
+2845 
-2859 KIGVSG
+2859 
-2865 STGNPVIN
+2865 
-2873 NNGTTIIGSQVANKT
+2873 NGTK
-2888 KSPTIVF
+2888 
-2895 CSNNSDSNTP
+2895 
-2905 VVDTG
+2905 
-2910 TLVYYSGTL
+2910 YSMT
-2919 GSVGGRYYKVSSV
+2919 
-2932 SHIPLMFKA
+2932 
-2941 PNFVNETSG
+2941 
-2950 EGAVTYYGG
+2950 
-2959 TNNKN
+2959 
-2964 MSVVINGQTY
+2964 
-2974 YMGPY
+2974 PY
-2979 NSRTYTK
+2979 NSLTYTK

>member
-55 GLGSGGIIEKAQ
+55 GLGSGGVIEKAE

-78 ESSIKMV
+78 GTTIKMI
-85 TASEYTKKMSNEKTG
+85 TANEYTNKMSNEKTG
-100 KLKKLVKDT
+100 ELKELVKNTLKKD
-109 LKTEEKWVKDV
+109 EKWVKDV
-120 EDVKDDENKIRVITV
+120 EDVKGDENKIKVITV
-135 ENYIIV
+135 EDYIIV

-147 GDLDIINS
+147 GDLDIINA

-166 SIDQE
+166 SIGQE

-176 TIKLKVIATV
+176 TIKLKVIADV

-192 KGIDTVTFIN
+192 KGIDTVTFVN
-202 TGDVVNNYRA
+202 TGDAIKNYNK
-212 GDELTFNVTKSGKY
+212 GDVLTFNVTKSGKY
-226 TFEAVTNMGKATKQS
+226 TFEAVTNMGKTTRQS
-241 VMVKIESAEA
+241 VVVKIKSSEA

-468 PTVSREGYEFA
+468 PTVSREGYDFA

-569 GSTSVTYKYTRN
+569 GSTTVTYKYTRN

-740 KVGSKTLEKDKDYT
+740 KVGSKIFEKDKDYT

-802 NGEEQTGVDSKD
+802 NGEEQIGVDSKA
-814 EYKFSGTIKATNAGT
+814 EYKLNGTIKATNAKT

-839 ANTKWSDE
+839 ANTKWSDG
-847 TTEAKTISWKIN
+847 TTEVKTISWKIN
-859 AKKLSGNVTV
+859 AKNLSGNVTV

-879 SAITPEVEVKDTAR
+879 SAITPEVEVNDTAR

-910 VNAGTATIT
+910 VNAGTATII

-944 VTNKTVYTGST
+944 VTNKNVYTGST
-955 VDLSTLVSDAQGDV
+955 IDLSTLVSDAQGDV
-969 TFSIKTNGTTTASTL
+969 TFEIKTNGTTTASTL
-984 SGSKL
+984 AGSKL
-989 TAGAMSATDDKDQT
+989 TAGAMSTTDDKDQT
-1003 VVITAKAAGNGNYN
+1003 IVITAKAAGNGNYN
-1017 PGNKEITITVQKY
+1017 PGSKEIIITVQKF

-1194 GNVIISNIAD
+1194 GNVTISNIAD
-1204 QTYTGSEI
+1204 QTYTGSAI

-1236 YNDNTTVGTATITIT
+1236 FNDNTTVGTATITIT

-1299 TIGGMTTGIDAG
+1299 TIGGTTTGIDAG

-1323 NYQWNGGATGDK
+1323 NYQWNGGTTDDK

-1349 VAGKT
+1349 VTGKT

-1360 GQELVTVANAKGTVY
+1360 DQELVTVANEKGTVY

-1401 NIEGYKV
+1401 NTEGYKV

-1538 YGTIGRTATV
+1538 YGTTGRTATV

-1561 YTSGSTDV
+1561 YTSGTTDV
-1569 LEIDASTGALT
+1569 LEIDANTGALT
-1580 TKKVGSSE
+1580 TKMVGSSE
-1588 ITASIERTSTVKP
+1588 ITASIARTSTVKP
-1601 ATTKKKIAVVQNTN
+1601 ATTKKTITVVQNTN
-1615 PITATAKTLTYN
+1615 PIIATGKTLIYN
-1627 GKDQELISVSNA
+1627 GKDQELITVSNA

-1651 SSSNYK
+1651 SNSNYQ
-1657 TAGSTTIPTR
+1657 TAGSTTIPTK

-1673 GYVVYYYCEGN
+1673 GYVVYYYCVGN
-1684 TNYSAKAGSV
+1684 KNYSAKAGSV
-1694 TTKINKASLT
+1694 TTKINKANLT
-1704 ITADNKTM
+1704 ITAANKTM
-1712 TYGGTAP
+1712 TYGGTVP
-1719 TYTYTGS
+1719 TYTYTGT
-1726 GYVNSETASVL
+1726 GFVNGETVSVL
-1737 GGTASYTVKNSSGTT
+1737 GGTASYTVKNSSGTAIT
-1752 VTVSSTTAAGTYTI
+1752 ISKTTNAGTYTI
-1766 TPSGLSSSNYNITY
+1766 TPSGLSSNNYNITY
-1780 KTGTLTI
+1780 KAGTLTI
-1787 DRAKTAIASAAN
+1787 GQETNPITVTN
-1799 KTYTGS
+1799 KTVYTGS
-1805 EQTGVT
+1805 TTDLSTLVSNAQGTITYKVKT
-1811 GSGVTWTGTTKAT
+1811 NGTTTASTLSGSKLT
-1824 DAGTYTATATPDGN
+1824 AGAMSAENDNNQTVVVTVTAGGNTNYASGSKDLTITVQKYTPTLAWTSTTP
-1838 HAWSDGTT
+1838 SSIVYGTT
-1846 GAKSVSWTMSPKTLT
+1846 G
-1861 VPASLAAKTYNGAS
+1861 
-1875 QASGISAPAGS
+1875 
-1886 SIVTA
+1886 
-1891 SSTTSATNVGTY
+1891 
-1903 NIVIQLSST
+1903 
-1912 KNYKWS
+1912 
-1918 DNTTTNKTITWKINA
+1918 
-1933 YNLSNATIASVSAQT
+1933 
-1948 YTGKAITPTPA
+1948 
-1959 VTVPIPSGKTT
+1959 
-1970 TLVSGT
+1970 
-1976 NYTYG
+1976 
-1981 YSANTNAGTATI
+1981 
-1993 TVTGKGNY
+1993 
-2001 TGTKNITFTI
+2001 
-2011 SRAKTAT
+2011 KTAT
-2018 ASAANKTYTG
+2018 VTATVSGGTKGAVTYT
-2028 SEQIGVTGSG
+2028 S
-2038 VTWTGTT
+2038 
-2045 KATDAGTYT
+2045 
-2054 ATATPDGNHA
+2054 
-2064 WSDGTTGAKSVSWT
+2064 GTTGV
-2078 MSPKTLTVPASLAA
+2078 LTINSSTGALTTAGVGSSTITASIARTTTV
-2092 KTYNGASQASGISA
+2092 K
-2106 PAGSSIVTASSTT
+2106 AGSI
-2119 SATNVGTYNVVIQLS
+2119 
-2134 STKNYKWSD
+2134 
-2143 NTTANKTITWK
+2143 
-2154 INPKNL
+2154 
-2160 SGNVTVADVA
+2160 
-2170 AIKYTGNPI
+2170 
-2179 TPAPTVKD
+2179 
-2187 NARNVNLT
+2187 AR
-2195 PNTDYTISHS
+2195 TISV
-2205 NNTNVGTATI
+2205 T
-2215 TFTGKG
+2215 
-2221 NYTGTTTKTFTISK
+2221 K

-2243 AKTLKY
+2243 GNTLTYNGK
-2249 TGSAQSLVTTANAQG
+2249 AQNLVTTAKAQG
-2264 TVYYSVG
+2264 AVYYSVG
-2271 TALTSSNY
+2271 TSLTSSNY
-2279 STAGSTTIPTRTNV
+2279 TTAGSTTIPTQTSAN
-2293 STSGYVVYYYCIGNS
+2293 TSGYVVYYYCVGNG

-2317 TVNIAKIPA
+2317 TVKIAKA
-2326 KNPTLTDVTVPYD
+2326 ASVNPTLTDVSVPYD

-2358 ISSDNST
+2358 TSTDNST
-2365 WENWTTTKPTRTSV
+2365 WGSWTTTKPTRTSV

-2391 SNHSNSSATAS
+2391 SNHSDTSATAS

-2414 KTKGTYYATTASA
+2414 TTKGTYYATTASA

-2456 INLNSYT
+2456 IDLSSYT

-2474 SAGTVYLGADKG
+2474 SAGMVYLGADKG

-2626 TCTISGGTVKP
+2626 TCTISGGTVKS

-2657 TISTTTGYAISSSST
+2657 TISTTTGYAIRSLST
-2672 QTAAVSVTGGT
+2672 QTAAVSVSGGT
-2683 ITSSTT
+2683 VTSSTT

-2695 GASGTIT
+2695 EASGTVT

-2707 ITNTNGTTG
+2707 IENTNLNQGD
-2716 TTHSVVKN
+2716 VVPTIRN
-2724 TSTGKIL
+2724 TSTGKIK
-2731 ISGATVQKQGN
+2731 IDGATVKTG
-2742 GAIVYNTSTGTIQM
+2742 GYGVYNTGAGAVELSSGSIGYSGSTPKYIGNVGIYTTGTGKITM
-2756 NSGTIKAVTN
+2756 SGGSITSMEDGINSKGNSITISKGTISAKYTGVKMLGSSLVISGQSSTTTIESGDIGVSATKNVNITITGGSIKGTN
-2766 AGYGIYSTS
+2766 YGIQRNTVISGNT
-2775 TGAVTMNG
+2775 TLGTLNI
-2783 GTISSVNNGIDAK
+2783 GTISSTSENNPLIYGGTAIQSNTAVNCYSGLVSGAGLCIT
-2796 GNITVTGGTIRA
+2796 GSTITVGGATTNKTNSPTIILRGNASSTKPVISTSGGITYYSGRIGATGGTY
-2808 IVGAIYQRGAGKT
+2808 VKVDDDTKT
-2821 VTIGT
+2821 PIMFKCFGWTNKPKSSISYNSMPAANAPTIT
-2826 SASTSASSPEIYGS
+2826 
-2840 VQGIY
+2840 V
-2845 ATDTNGVTIYCYSG
+2845 
-2859 KIGVSG
+2859 
-2865 STGNPVIN
+2865 
-2873 NNGTTIIGSQVANKT
+2873 NGTK
-2888 KSPTIVF
+2888 
-2895 CSNNSDSNTP
+2895 
-2905 VVDTG
+2905 
-2910 TLVYYSGTL
+2910 YSMT
-2919 GSVGGRYYKVSSV
+2919 
-2932 SHIPLMFKA
+2932 
-2941 PNFVNETSG
+2941 
-2950 EGAVTYYGG
+2950 
-2959 TNNKN
+2959 
-2964 MSVVINGQTY
+2964 
-2974 YMGPY
+2974 PY
-2979 NSRTYTK
+2979 NSLTYTK

>member
-1 MKGKNDTMAKRILEN
+1 
-16 GEIKDKKKINKS
+16 
-28 RIAGMTLIAL
+28 
-38 VVTIIVI
+38 
-45 IILATVGITI
+45 
-55 GLGSGGIIEKAQ
+55 
-67 VSKDIVKLSEY
+67 
-78 ESSIKMV
+78 
-85 TASEYTKKMSNEKTG
+85 
-100 KLKKLVKDT
+100 
-109 LKTEEKWVKDV
+109 
-120 EDVKDDENKIRVITV
+120 
-135 ENYIIV
+135 
-141 AQIWDD
+141 
-147 GDLDIINS
+147 
-155 GKDNEEPYPVI
+155 
-166 SIDQE
+166 
-171 VVDEN
+171 
-176 TIKLKVIATV
+176 
-186 TTTDKT
+186 
-192 KGIDTVTFIN
+192 
-202 TGDVVNNYRA
+202 
-212 GDELTFNVTKSGKY
+212 
-226 TFEAVTNMGKATKQS
+226 
-241 VMVKIESAEA
+241 
-251 DIQIASEP
+251 
-259 TTSRNTLKT
+259 
-268 GKLNGVDAGPIEVN
+268 
-282 IDYGYTKLLKQYKL
+282 
-296 GEDGTWTNVDSQ
+296 
-308 NVKLKVT
+308 
-315 DNMTVYARYFDGE
+315 
-328 SKEVK
+328 
-333 LTSYDVAN
+333 
-341 VDNIAP
+341 
-347 NAFGITATSTS
+347 
-358 NSITVNASTID
+358 
-369 TANKGAKVGI
+369 
-379 SGVKEYLYRIFRNE
+379 
-393 SWGEWQSSK
+393 
-402 QFTDLPEGEYKVQ
+402 
-415 AKAIDKAGN
+415 
-424 ETISSNVVTLECKLQ
+424 
-439 RAEVTFDNNDGSDK
+439 
-453 KQTVSKVVGTELGEL
+453 
-468 PTVSREGYEFA
+468 
-479 GWYTDKTSGTR
+479 
-490 VTENTVV
+490 
-497 PETDVTYY
+497 
-505 ARWTARN
+505 
-512 DTKYTVIH
+512 
-520 QQMNL
+520 MNL

-569 GSTSVTYKYTRN
+569 GSTTVTYKYTRN

-592 SVSPTSIKADY
+592 SVSPKSIKADY
-603 DEEITL
+603 DAEITL

-898 KNTDYTISYKNN
+898 KNKDYTISYKNN

-1030 TATLTWNTTTPNS
+1030 TATLSWTSTTPNS
-1043 VEYGTTGKT
+1043 IIYGTTGKT
-1052 ATATVKVTG
+1052 ATATVKVTE
-1061 GTAGKLTYTSG
+1061 GTAGKVTYTSG
-1072 TINVLEIGTNTGA
+1072 TTDVLEIDANTGA
-1085 LTTKKVGSSD
+1085 LTTKKVGSSE
-1095 ITAKMTRTS
+1095 ITAKMARTS
-1104 TVKEASIKKT
+1104 TIKEASVKKT

-1128 TLTYNGSEQIGV
+1128 TLTYNGEEQTGV
-1140 DSKAGYNLSGT
+1140 DSKAEYRLSGT
-1151 VKATIAGTY
+1151 VKATNIGTY
-1160 NATASLAD
+1160 TATATLAD
-1168 TNNTQWS
+1168 ANNTQWS
-1175 DGSTS
+1175 DES
-1180 AKNISWKINAKNLS
+1180 ATAKTISWKINAKNLS
-1194 GNVIISNIAD
+1194 GNITISNIAD
-1204 QTYTGSEI
+1204 QTYTRSAI

-1222 RNKTLTY
+1222 RNKALTN
-1229 NSDYTLR
+1229 NSDYTLS
-1236 YNDNTTVGTATITIT
+1236 YKDNTTVGTATITIT

-1264 KIVKAIVAVPTQN
+1264 KIVKASVVVPTQN

-1299 TIGGMTTGIDAG
+1299 TIGGTTSGTNAG
-1311 SYNATFALKDKA
+1311 SYNATFTLKDKT
-1323 NYQWNGGATGDK
+1323 NYQWNGGATDDK
-1335 TVEWKIVQRENTIA
+1335 TVEWRIGQRENTIS

-1360 GQELVTVANAKGTVY
+1360 EQVLVTVSSAQGTVY
-1375 YSIGTELTSNNYT
+1375 YSIGIALTSSNYK
-1388 TAGSTEIPKATNA
+1388 TAGSTEMPKATNA
-1401 NIEGYKV
+1401 NTEGYKV
-1408 YYYCEGN
+1408 YYYCEGD
-1415 INNKAKSGS
+1415 INNKAKSGN
-1424 VISKINKAINPIGIT
+1424 VITKINKASNPMGVT

-1446 SVTDLTTAVV
+1446 SITDLTTAVV

-1464 EMVSSGT
+1464 ELTSSGT
-1471 TTASTLSGSKLTA
+1471 TTASTLSGSNLTA
-1484 GTMSTTDDNAQ
+1484 GTLSTTDDNTQ
-1495 TVVVKATAEGNN
+1495 TVVIKVTAAGND
-1507 NYNAGSKNITITVQ
+1507 NYNEGSKNLTITVQ
-1521 KYSVSL
+1521 KYTAGL
-1527 SWTSSTPSNII
+1527 SWTTTTPSNII
-1538 YGTIGRTATV
+1538 YGTTGKSATV
-1548 TATVAGG
+1548 NVIVAGG

-1627 GKDQELISVSNA
+1627 GKDQELITVSNA

-1651 SSSNYK
+1651 SNSNYQ
-1657 TAGSTTIPTR
+1657 TAGSTTIPTK

-1673 GYVVYYYCEGN
+1673 GYVVYYYCVGN
-1684 TNYSAKAGSV
+1684 KNYSAKAGSV
-1694 TTKINKASLT
+1694 TTKINKANLT

-1712 TYGGTAP
+1712 TYGGTVP
-1719 TYTYTGS
+1719 TYTYTGT
-1726 GYVNSETASVL
+1726 GFVNGETASVL
-1737 GGTASYTVKNSSGTT
+1737 GGTASYTVKNSSGTA
-1752 VTVSSTTAAGTYTI
+1752 VTISKTTNAGTYTI
-1766 TPSGLSSSNYNITY
+1766 TPSGLSSNNYNITY
-1780 KTGTLTI
+1780 KAGTLTI
-1787 DRAKTAIASAAN
+1787 GQETNPITVTN
-1799 KTYTGS
+1799 KTVYTGS
-1805 EQTGVT
+1805 TTDLSTLVSNAQGTITYKVKT
-1811 GSGVTWTGTTKAT
+1811 NGTTTASTLSGSKLT
-1824 DAGTYTATATPDGN
+1824 AGAMSAENDNNQTVVVTVTAGGNTNYASGSKDLTITVQKYTPTLAWTSTTP
-1838 HAWSDGTT
+1838 SSIVYGTT
-1846 GAKSVSWTMSPKTLT
+1846 GRTATVTATVAGGTKGAVTYTSGTTGVLAINASTGALTTKMVGSSEITASIARTSTVKPATTKKTITVVQNTNPITVTNKTVYTGSTTDLSTLVSNAQGTITYKVKTNGTTTASTLSGSKLTAGAMSAENDNNQT
-1861 VPASLAAKTYNGAS
+1861 VVVTVTAGGNTNY
-1875 QASGISAPAGS
+1875 ASGSKDLTITVQKYTPTLAWTSTTPS
-1886 SIVTA
+1886 SIVYG
-1891 SSTTSATNVGTY
+1891 TTG
-1903 NIVIQLSST
+1903 
-1912 KNYKWS
+1912 
-1918 DNTTTNKTITWKINA
+1918 
-1933 YNLSNATIASVSAQT
+1933 
-1948 YTGKAITPTPA
+1948 
-1959 VTVPIPSGKTT
+1959 
-1970 TLVSGT
+1970 
-1976 NYTYG
+1976 
-1981 YSANTNAGTATI
+1981 
-1993 TVTGKGNY
+1993 
-2001 TGTKNITFTI
+2001 
-2011 SRAKTAT
+2011 KTAT
-2018 ASAANKTYTG
+2018 VTATVSGGTKGAVTYT
-2028 SEQIGVTGSG
+2028 S
-2038 VTWTGTT
+2038 
-2045 KATDAGTYT
+2045 
-2054 ATATPDGNHA
+2054 
-2064 WSDGTTGAKSVSWT
+2064 GTTGV
-2078 MSPKTLTVPASLAA
+2078 LTINSSTGALTTAGVGSSTITASIARTTTV
-2092 KTYNGASQASGISA
+2092 K
-2106 PAGSSIVTASSTT
+2106 AGSTA
-2119 SATNVGTYNVVIQLS
+2119 
-2134 STKNYKWSD
+2134 
-2143 NTTANKTITWK
+2143 
-2154 INPKNL
+2154 
-2160 SGNVTVADVA
+2160 
-2170 AIKYTGNPI
+2170 
-2179 TPAPTVKD
+2179 
-2187 NARNVNLT
+2187 R
-2195 PNTDYTISHS
+2195 TISV
-2205 NNTNVGTATI
+2205 T
-2215 TFTGKG
+2215 
-2221 NYTGTTTKTFTISK
+2221 K

-2243 AKTLKY
+2243 GNTLTYNGK
-2249 TGSAQSLVTTANAQG
+2249 AQNLVTTAKAQG
-2264 TVYYSVG
+2264 AVYYSVG
-2271 TALTSSNY
+2271 TSLTSSNY
-2279 STAGSTTIPTRTNV
+2279 TTAGSTTIPTQTSAN
-2293 STSGYVVYYYCIGNS
+2293 TSGYVVYYYCVGNG

-2317 TVNIAKIPA
+2317 TVKIAKA
-2326 KNPTLTDVTVPYD
+2326 ASVNPTLTDVSVPYD

-2358 ISSDNST
+2358 TSTDNST
-2365 WENWTTTKPTRTSV
+2365 WGSWTTTKPTRTSV

-2391 SNHSNSSATAS
+2391 SNHSDTSATAS

-2414 KTKGTYYATTASA
+2414 TTKGTYYATTASA

-2456 INLNSYT
+2456 IDLSSYT

-2474 SAGTVYLGADKG
+2474 SAGMVYLGADKG

-2626 TCTISGGTVKP
+2626 TCTISGGTVKS

-2910 TLVYYSGTL
+2910 TLVYYSGTI

-2941 PNFVNETSG
+2941 PNFVNETFG

>member
-55 GLGSGGIIEKAQ
+55 GLGSGGVIEKAE

-78 ESSIKMV
+78 GTTIKMI
-85 TASEYTKKMSNEKTG
+85 TANEYTNKMSNEKTG
-100 KLKKLVKDT
+100 ELKELVKNTLKKD
-109 LKTEEKWVKDV
+109 EKWVKDV
-120 EDVKDDENKIRVITV
+120 EDVKGDENKIKVITV
-135 ENYIIV
+135 EDYIIV

-147 GDLDIINS
+147 GDLDIINA

-166 SIDQE
+166 SIGQE

-176 TIKLKVIATV
+176 TIKLKVIADV

-192 KGIDTVTFIN
+192 KGIDTVTFVN
-202 TGDVVNNYRA
+202 TGDAIKNYNK
-212 GDELTFNVTKSGKY
+212 GDVLTFNVTKSGKY
-226 TFEAVTNMGKATKQS
+226 TFEAVTNMGKTTRQS
-241 VMVKIESAEA
+241 VVVKIKSSEA

-468 PTVSREGYEFA
+468 PTVSREGYDFA

-569 GSTSVTYKYTRN
+569 GSTTVTYKYTRN

-740 KVGSKTLEKDKDYT
+740 KVGSKIFEKDKDYT

-802 NGEEQTGVDSKD
+802 NGEEQIGVDSKA
-814 EYKFSGTIKATNAGT
+814 EYKLNGTIKATNAKT

-839 ANTKWSDE
+839 ANTKWSDG
-847 TTEAKTISWKIN
+847 TTEVKTISWKIN
-859 AKKLSGNVTV
+859 AKNLSGNVTV

-879 SAITPEVEVKDTAR
+879 SAITPEVEVNDTAR

-910 VNAGTATIT
+910 VNAGTATII

-944 VTNKTVYTGST
+944 VTNKNVYTGST
-955 VDLSTLVSDAQGDV
+955 IDLSTLVSDAQGDV
-969 TFSIKTNGTTTASTL
+969 TFEIKTNGTTTASTL
-984 SGSKL
+984 AGSKL
-989 TAGAMSATDDKDQT
+989 TAGAMSTTDDKDQT
-1003 VVITAKAAGNGNYN
+1003 IVITAKAAGNGNYN
-1017 PGNKEITITVQKY
+1017 PGSKEITITVQKY
-1030 TATLTWNTTTPNS
+1030 TPTLAWTSTTPS
-1043 VEYGTTGKT
+1043 SIVYGTTGKT
-1052 ATATVKVTG
+1052 ATVTATVSG
-1061 GTAGKLTYTSG
+1061 GTKGAVTYTSG
-1072 TINVLEIGTNTGA
+1072 TTGVLTINSSTGA
-1085 LTTKKVGSSD
+1085 LTTAGVGSST
-1095 ITAKMTRTS
+1095 ITASIARTT
-1104 TVKEASIKKT
+1104 TVKAGSIARTISVTKAT
-1114 ITVTAKKIEIPTGK
+1114 NPITVT
-1128 TLTYNGSEQIGV
+1128 
-1140 DSKAGYNLSGT
+1140 
-1151 VKATIAGTY
+1151 
-1160 NATASLAD
+1160 
-1168 TNNTQWS
+1168 
-1175 DGSTS
+1175 
-1180 AKNISWKINAKNLS
+1180 
-1194 GNVIISNIAD
+1194 GN
-1204 QTYTGSEI
+1204 
-1212 TPQPTVTDTA
+1212 
-1222 RNKTLTY
+1222 
-1229 NSDYTLR
+1229 
-1236 YNDNTTVGTATITIT
+1236 
-1251 GKGNYTGTVEKTF
+1251 
-1264 KIVKAIVAVPTQN
+1264 
-1277 GTLTYSGYEQSP
+1277 
-1289 KWNNYNTNLM
+1289 
-1299 TIGGMTTGIDAG
+1299 
-1311 SYNATFALKDKA
+1311 
-1323 NYQWNGGATGDK
+1323 
-1335 TVEWKIVQRENTIA
+1335 
-1349 VAGKT
+1349 T

-1360 GQELVTVANAKGTVY
+1360 AQNLVTTAK
-1375 YSIGTELTSNNYT
+1375 
-1388 TAGSTEIPKATNA
+1388 
-1401 NIEGYKV
+1401 
-1408 YYYCEGN
+1408 
-1415 INNKAKSGS
+1415 
-1424 VISKINKAINPIGIT
+1424 
-1439 NKTVYAG
+1439 
-1446 SVTDLTTAVV
+1446 
-1456 GAQGNVTF
+1456 AQG
-1464 EMVSSGT
+1464 
-1471 TTASTLSGSKLTA
+1471 A
-1484 GTMSTTDDNAQ
+1484 
-1495 TVVVKATAEGNN
+1495 
-1507 NYNAGSKNITITVQ
+1507 
-1521 KYSVSL
+1521 
-1527 SWTSSTPSNII
+1527 
-1538 YGTIGRTATV
+1538 
-1548 TATVAGG
+1548 
-1555 TKGKIT
+1555 
-1561 YTSGSTDV
+1561 
-1569 LEIDASTGALT
+1569 
-1580 TKKVGSSE
+1580 
-1588 ITASIERTSTVKP
+1588 
-1601 ATTKKKIAVVQNTN
+1601 
-1615 PITATAKTLTYN
+1615 
-1627 GKDQELISVSNA
+1627 
-1639 QGDVYYSVGTVL
+1639 VYYSVGTSL
-1651 SSSNYK
+1651 TSSNYT
-1657 TAGSTTIPTR
+1657 TAGSTTIPT
-1667 KDANVN
+1667 
-1673 GYVVYYYCEGN
+1673 
-1684 TNYSAKAGSV
+1684 
-1694 TTKINKASLT
+1694 
-1704 ITADNKTM
+1704 
-1712 TYGGTAP
+1712 
-1719 TYTYTGS
+1719 
-1726 GYVNSETASVL
+1726 
-1737 GGTASYTVKNSSGTT
+1737 
-1752 VTVSSTTAAGTYTI
+1752 
-1766 TPSGLSSSNYNITY
+1766 
-1780 KTGTLTI
+1780 
-1787 DRAKTAIASAAN
+1787 
-1799 KTYTGS
+1799 
-1805 EQTGVT
+1805 Q
-1811 GSGVTWTGTTKAT
+1811 
-1824 DAGTYTATATPDGN
+1824 
-1838 HAWSDGTT
+1838 
-1846 GAKSVSWTMSPKTLT
+1846 
-1861 VPASLAAKTYNGAS
+1861 
-1875 QASGISAPAGS
+1875 
-1886 SIVTA
+1886 
-1891 SSTTSATNVGTY
+1891 TSAN
-1903 NIVIQLSST
+1903 
-1912 KNYKWS
+1912 
-1918 DNTTTNKTITWKINA
+1918 
-1933 YNLSNATIASVSAQT
+1933 
-1948 YTGKAITPTPA
+1948 
-1959 VTVPIPSGKTT
+1959 
-1970 TLVSGT
+1970 
-1976 NYTYG
+1976 
-1981 YSANTNAGTATI
+1981 
-1993 TVTGKGNY
+1993 
-2001 TGTKNITFTI
+2001 
-2011 SRAKTAT
+2011 
-2018 ASAANKTYTG
+2018 
-2028 SEQIGVTGSG
+2028 
-2038 VTWTGTT
+2038 
-2045 KATDAGTYT
+2045 
-2054 ATATPDGNHA
+2054 
-2064 WSDGTTGAKSVSWT
+2064 
-2078 MSPKTLTVPASLAA
+2078 
-2092 KTYNGASQASGISA
+2092 
-2106 PAGSSIVTASSTT
+2106 
-2119 SATNVGTYNVVIQLS
+2119 
-2134 STKNYKWSD
+2134 
-2143 NTTANKTITWK
+2143 
-2154 INPKNL
+2154 
-2160 SGNVTVADVA
+2160 
-2170 AIKYTGNPI
+2170 
-2179 TPAPTVKD
+2179 
-2187 NARNVNLT
+2187 
-2195 PNTDYTISHS
+2195 
-2205 NNTNVGTATI
+2205 
-2215 TFTGKG
+2215 
-2221 NYTGTTTKTFTISK
+2221 
-2235 ATNPITVT
+2235 
-2243 AKTLKY
+2243 
-2249 TGSAQSLVTTANAQG
+2249 
-2264 TVYYSVG
+2264 
-2271 TALTSSNY
+2271 
-2279 STAGSTTIPTRTNV
+2279 
-2293 STSGYVVYYYCIGNS
+2293 TSGYVVYYYCVGNG

-2317 TVNIAKIPA
+2317 TVKIAKA
-2326 KNPTLTDVTVPYD
+2326 ASVNPTLTDVSVPYD

-2358 ISSDNST
+2358 TSTDNST
-2365 WENWTTTKPTRTSV
+2365 WGSWTTTKPTRTSV

-2391 SNHSNSSATAS
+2391 SNHSDTSATAS

-2414 KTKGTYYATTASA
+2414 TTKGTYYATTASA

-2456 INLNSYT
+2456 IDLSSYT

-2474 SAGTVYLGADKG
+2474 SAGMVYLGADKG

-2626 TCTISGGTVKP
+2626 TCTISGGTVKS

-2657 TISTTTGYAISSSST
+2657 TISTTTGYAIRSLST
-2672 QTAAVSVTGGT
+2672 QTAAVSVSGGT
-2683 ITSSTT
+2683 VTSSTT

-2695 GASGTIT
+2695 EASGTVT

-2707 ITNTNGTTG
+2707 IENTNLNQGD
-2716 TTHSVVKN
+2716 VVPTIRN
-2724 TSTGKIL
+2724 TSTGKIK
-2731 ISGATVQKQGN
+2731 IDGATVKTG
-2742 GAIVYNTSTGTIQM
+2742 GYGVYNTGAGAVELSSGSIGYSGSTPKYIGNVGIYTTGTGKITM
-2756 NSGTIKAVTN
+2756 SGGSITSMEDGINSKGNSITISKGTISAKYTGVKMLGSSLVISGQSSTTTIESGDIGVSATKNVNITITGGSIKGTN
-2766 AGYGIYSTS
+2766 YGIQRNTVISGNT
-2775 TGAVTMNG
+2775 TLGTLNI
-2783 GTISSVNNGIDAK
+2783 GTISSTSENNPLIYGGTAIQSNTAVNCYSGLVSGAGLCIT
-2796 GNITVTGGTIRA
+2796 GSTITVGGATTNKTNSPTIILRGNASSTKPVISTSGGITYYSGRIGATGGTY
-2808 IVGAIYQRGAGKT
+2808 VKVDDDTKT
-2821 VTIGT
+2821 PIMFKCFGWTNKSKSSISYNSMPAANAPTIT
-2826 SASTSASSPEIYGS
+2826 
-2840 VQGIY
+2840 V
-2845 ATDTNGVTIYCYSG
+2845 
-2859 KIGVSG
+2859 
-2865 STGNPVIN
+2865 
-2873 NNGTTIIGSQVANKT
+2873 NGTK
-2888 KSPTIVF
+2888 
-2895 CSNNSDSNTP
+2895 
-2905 VVDTG
+2905 
-2910 TLVYYSGTL
+2910 YSMT
-2919 GSVGGRYYKVSSV
+2919 
-2932 SHIPLMFKA
+2932 
-2941 PNFVNETSG
+2941 
-2950 EGAVTYYGG
+2950 
-2959 TNNKN
+2959 
-2964 MSVVINGQTY
+2964 
-2974 YMGPY
+2974 PY
-2979 NSRTYTK
+2979 NSLTYTK

>member
-55 GLGSGGIIEKAQ
+55 GLGSGGVIEKAE

-78 ESSIKMV
+78 GTTIKMI
-85 TASEYTKKMSNEKTG
+85 TANEYTNKMSNEKTG
-100 KLKKLVKDT
+100 ELKELVKNTLKKD
-109 LKTEEKWVKDV
+109 EKWVKDV
-120 EDVKDDENKIRVITV
+120 EDVKGDENKIKVITV
-135 ENYIIV
+135 EDYIIV

-147 GDLDIINS
+147 GDLDIINA

-166 SIDQE
+166 SIGQE

-176 TIKLKVIATV
+176 TIKLKVIADV

-192 KGIDTVTFIN
+192 KGIDTVTFVN
-202 TGDVVNNYRA
+202 TGDAIKNYNK
-212 GDELTFNVTKSGKY
+212 GDVLTFNVTKSGKY
-226 TFEAVTNMGKATKQS
+226 TFEAVTNMGKTTRQS
-241 VMVKIESAEA
+241 VVVKIKSSEA

-468 PTVSREGYEFA
+468 PTVSREGYDFA

-569 GSTSVTYKYTRN
+569 GSTTVTYKYTRN

-740 KVGSKTLEKDKDYT
+740 KVGSKIFEKDKDYT

-802 NGEEQTGVDSKD
+802 NGEEQIGVDSKA
-814 EYKFSGTIKATNAGT
+814 EYKLNGTIKATNAKT

-839 ANTKWSDE
+839 ANTKWSDG
-847 TTEAKTISWKIN
+847 TTEVKTISWKIN
-859 AKKLSGNVTV
+859 AKNLSGNVTV

-879 SAITPEVEVKDTAR
+879 SAITPEVEVNDTAR

-934 KINGDENPIK
+934 KINGDANPIK

-1030 TATLTWNTTTPNS
+1030 TATLSWTSTTPNS
-1043 VEYGTTGKT
+1043 IIYETTGKT
-1052 ATATVKVTG
+1052 ATATVKVTE
-1061 GTAGKLTYTSG
+1061 GTAGKVTYTSG
-1072 TINVLEIGTNTGA
+1072 TTDVLEIDANTGA
-1085 LTTKKVGSSD
+1085 LTTKKVGSSE
-1095 ITAKMTRTS
+1095 ITAKMARTS
-1104 TVKEASIKKT
+1104 TVKEASVKKT

-1128 TLTYNGSEQIGV
+1128 TLTYNGEEQTGV
-1140 DSKAGYNLSGT
+1140 DSKAEYRLSGT
-1151 VKATIAGTY
+1151 VKATNIGTY
-1160 NATASLAD
+1160 TATATLAD
-1168 TNNTQWS
+1168 ANNTQWS
-1175 DGSTS
+1175 DES
-1180 AKNISWKINAKNLS
+1180 ATAKTISWKINAKNLS
-1194 GNVIISNIAD
+1194 GNITISNIAD
-1204 QTYTGSEI
+1204 QTYTRSAI

-1222 RNKTLTY
+1222 RNKALTN
-1229 NSDYTLR
+1229 NSDYTLS
-1236 YNDNTTVGTATITIT
+1236 YKDNTTVGTATITIT

-1264 KIVKAIVAVPTQN
+1264 KIVKASVVVPTQN
-1277 GTLTYSGYEQSP
+1277 GTLTYNGSSQSP

-1299 TIGGMTTGIDAG
+1299 TIGGTTSGTNAG
-1311 SYNATFALKDKA
+1311 NYNATFTLKDKT
-1323 NYQWNGGATGDK
+1323 NYQWNGGTTDDK
-1335 TVEWKIVQRENTIA
+1335 TVEWRIGQRENTIS

-1360 GQELVTVANAKGTVY
+1360 EQVLVTVSSAQGTVY
-1375 YSIGTELTSNNYT
+1375 YSIGTALTSSNYK
-1388 TAGSTEIPKATNA
+1388 TAGSTEMPKATNA
-1401 NIEGYKV
+1401 NTEGYKV
-1408 YYYCEGN
+1408 YYYCEGD
-1415 INNKAKSGS
+1415 INNKAKSGN
-1424 VISKINKAINPIGIT
+1424 VTAKINKASNPMGVT

-1446 SVTDLTTAVV
+1446 SITDLTTAVV

-1464 EMVSSGT
+1464 ELTSSGT
-1471 TTASTLSGSKLTA
+1471 TTASTLSGSNLTA
-1484 GTMSTTDDNAQ
+1484 GTLSTTDDNTQ
-1495 TVVVKATAEGNN
+1495 TVVIKVTAAGND
-1507 NYNAGSKNITITVQ
+1507 NYNEGSKNLTITVQ
-1521 KYSVSL
+1521 KYTAGL
-1527 SWTSSTPSNII
+1527 SWTTTTPSNII
-1538 YGTIGRTATV
+1538 YGTTGKSATV
-1548 TATVAGG
+1548 NVTVAGG

-1601 ATTKKKIAVVQNTN
+1601 ASTKKTITVVQNTN
-1615 PITATAKTLTYN
+1615 PITATGKTLTYN
-1627 GKDQELISVSNA
+1627 GKDQELITVSNA

-1651 SSSNYK
+1651 SNSNYQ
-1657 TAGSTTIPTR
+1657 TAGSTTIPTK

-1673 GYVVYYYCEGN
+1673 GYVVYYYCVGN
-1684 TNYSAKAGSV
+1684 KNYSAKAGSV
-1694 TTKINKASLT
+1694 TTKINKANLT

-1712 TYGGTAP
+1712 TYGGTVP
-1719 TYTYTGS
+1719 TYTYTGT
-1726 GYVNSETASVL
+1726 GFVNGETASVL
-1737 GGTASYTVKNSSGTT
+1737 GGTASYTVKNSSGTA
-1752 VTVSSTTAAGTYTI
+1752 VTISKTTNAGTYTI
-1766 TPSGLSSSNYNITY
+1766 TPSGLSSNNYNITY
-1780 KTGTLTI
+1780 KAGTLTI
-1787 DRAKTAIASAAN
+1787 GQETNPITVTN
-1799 KTYTGS
+1799 KTVYTGS
-1805 EQTGVT
+1805 TTDLSTLVSNAQGTITYKVKT
-1811 GSGVTWTGTTKAT
+1811 NGTTTASTLSGSKLT
-1824 DAGTYTATATPDGN
+1824 AGAMSAENDNNQTVVVTVTAGGNTNYASGSKDLTITVQKYTPTLAWTSTTP
-1838 HAWSDGTT
+1838 SSIVYGTT
-1846 GAKSVSWTMSPKTLT
+1846 GRTATVTATVAGGTKGAVTYTSGTTGVLAINASTGALTTKMVGSSEITASIARTSTVKPATTKKTITVVQNTNPITVTNKTVYTGSTTDLSTLVSNAQGTITYKVKTNGTTTASTLSGSKLTAGAMSAENDNNQT
-1861 VPASLAAKTYNGAS
+1861 VVVTVTAGGNTNY
-1875 QASGISAPAGS
+1875 ASGSKDLTITVQKYTPTLAWTSTTPS
-1886 SIVTA
+1886 SIVYG
-1891 SSTTSATNVGTY
+1891 TTG
-1903 NIVIQLSST
+1903 
-1912 KNYKWS
+1912 
-1918 DNTTTNKTITWKINA
+1918 
-1933 YNLSNATIASVSAQT
+1933 
-1948 YTGKAITPTPA
+1948 
-1959 VTVPIPSGKTT
+1959 
-1970 TLVSGT
+1970 
-1976 NYTYG
+1976 
-1981 YSANTNAGTATI
+1981 
-1993 TVTGKGNY
+1993 
-2001 TGTKNITFTI
+2001 
-2011 SRAKTAT
+2011 KTAT
-2018 ASAANKTYTG
+2018 VTATVSGGTKGAVTYT
-2028 SEQIGVTGSG
+2028 S
-2038 VTWTGTT
+2038 
-2045 KATDAGTYT
+2045 
-2054 ATATPDGNHA
+2054 
-2064 WSDGTTGAKSVSWT
+2064 GTTGV
-2078 MSPKTLTVPASLAA
+2078 LTINSSTGALTTAGVGSSTITASIARTTTV
-2092 KTYNGASQASGISA
+2092 K
-2106 PAGSSIVTASSTT
+2106 AGSI
-2119 SATNVGTYNVVIQLS
+2119 
-2134 STKNYKWSD
+2134 
-2143 NTTANKTITWK
+2143 
-2154 INPKNL
+2154 
-2160 SGNVTVADVA
+2160 
-2170 AIKYTGNPI
+2170 
-2179 TPAPTVKD
+2179 
-2187 NARNVNLT
+2187 AR
-2195 PNTDYTISHS
+2195 TISV
-2205 NNTNVGTATI
+2205 T
-2215 TFTGKG
+2215 
-2221 NYTGTTTKTFTISK
+2221 K

-2243 AKTLKY
+2243 GNTLTYNGK
-2249 TGSAQSLVTTANAQG
+2249 AQNLVTTAKAQG
-2264 TVYYSVG
+2264 AVYYSVG
-2271 TALTSSNY
+2271 TSLTSSNY
-2279 STAGSTTIPTRTNV
+2279 TTAGSTTIPTQTSAN
-2293 STSGYVVYYYCIGNS
+2293 TSGYVVYYYCVGNG

-2317 TVNIAKIPA
+2317 TVKIAKA
-2326 KNPTLTDVTVPYD
+2326 ASVNPTLTDVSVPYD

-2358 ISSDNST
+2358 TSTDNST
-2365 WENWTTTKPTRTSV
+2365 WGSWTTTKPTRTSV

-2391 SNHSNSSATAS
+2391 SNHSDTSATAS

-2414 KTKGTYYATTASA
+2414 TTKGTYYATTASA

-2456 INLNSYT
+2456 IDLSSYT

-2474 SAGTVYLGADKG
+2474 SAGMVYLGADKG

-2598 VCNDEGATMTLKSG
+2598 VRNDEGATMTLKSG

-2626 TCTISGGTVKP
+2626 TCTISGGTVKS

-2657 TISTTTGYAISSSST
+2657 TISTTTGYAIRSLST
-2672 QTAAVSVTGGT
+2672 QTAAVSVSGGT
-2683 ITSSTT
+2683 VTSSTT

-2695 GASGTIT
+2695 EASGTVT

-2707 ITNTNGTTG
+2707 IENTNLNQGD
-2716 TTHSVVKN
+2716 VVPTIRN
-2724 TSTGKIL
+2724 TSTGKIK
-2731 ISGATVQKQGN
+2731 IDGATVKTG
-2742 GAIVYNTSTGTIQM
+2742 GYGVYNTGAGAVELSSGSIGYSGSTPKYIGNVGIYTTGTGKITM
-2756 NSGTIKAVTN
+2756 SGGSITSMEDGINSKGNSITISKGTISAKYTGVKMLGSSLVISGQSSTTTIESGDIGVSATKNVNITITGGSIKGTN
-2766 AGYGIYSTS
+2766 YGIQRNTVISGNT
-2775 TGAVTMNG
+2775 TLGTLNI
-2783 GTISSVNNGIDAK
+2783 GTISSTSENNPLIYGGTAIQSNTAVNCYSGLVSGAGLCIT
-2796 GNITVTGGTIRA
+2796 GSTITVGGATTNKTNSPTIILRGNASSTKPVISTSGGITYYSGRIGATGGTY
-2808 IVGAIYQRGAGKT
+2808 VKVDDDTKT
-2821 VTIGT
+2821 PIMFKCFGWTNKSKSSISYNSMPAANAPTIT
-2826 SASTSASSPEIYGS
+2826 
-2840 VQGIY
+2840 V
-2845 ATDTNGVTIYCYSG
+2845 
-2859 KIGVSG
+2859 
-2865 STGNPVIN
+2865 
-2873 NNGTTIIGSQVANKT
+2873 NGTK
-2888 KSPTIVF
+2888 
-2895 CSNNSDSNTP
+2895 
-2905 VVDTG
+2905 
-2910 TLVYYSGTL
+2910 YSMT
-2919 GSVGGRYYKVSSV
+2919 
-2932 SHIPLMFKA
+2932 
-2941 PNFVNETSG
+2941 
-2950 EGAVTYYGG
+2950 
-2959 TNNKN
+2959 
-2964 MSVVINGQTY
+2964 
-2974 YMGPY
+2974 PY
-2979 NSRTYTK
+2979 NSLTYTK